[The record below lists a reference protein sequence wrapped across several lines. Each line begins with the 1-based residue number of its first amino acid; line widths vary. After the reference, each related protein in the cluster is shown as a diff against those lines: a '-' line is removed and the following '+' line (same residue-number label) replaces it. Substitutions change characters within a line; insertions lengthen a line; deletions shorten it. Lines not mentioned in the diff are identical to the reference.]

1 MGVIYATS
9 KRSGKT
15 YSVSIA
21 GNNPTPAEQA
31 EINAYIDQAEGIST
45 TPAPLVDSESGSG
58 NLIDFGQ
65 GFASGFGRGFA
76 DIPGGL
82 ASLLAAGLSYV
93 PGDQGEEEIEA
104 FGQGVTNAA
113 RSGIDYLIGTPE
125 DNVAG
130 KSGQAFGSLASFL
143 VPYFGGAKAASLLGG
158 GTKAMR
164 TTGAVSSGTMG
175 VALGV
180 QNQAD
185 RTARILEE
193 GGEVDNRELA
203 LIMGGAVGA
212 TEALP
217 VGRVFGAVA
226 NILKK
231 VPKDVK
237 EEAVKTI
244 GKRLKNAGVAGL
256 AEGGQEV
263 TAAILQDLI
272 EQNLY
277 NPDLELSLSAYQD
290 DAIYGGGAGATFN
303 FLLET
308 VSGRRV
314 KKVLKAREQL
324 LSDQREEGQEI
335 LDQVDRAKASTAGP
349 EGVQT
354 PLLEAPRLQ
363 LTGPKTKPEEEAEIN
378 QTRVQS
384 AQLAKDLADQDQV
397 RNADEE
403 RLAQTDLQRQILA
416 AGEMPIELSDLPQD
430 IAFFIS
436 NSRIRSGA
444 DIDPSAP
451 TTIAELEKALP
462 DLERKREIIQT
473 IKHKQRPG
481 LEPAYVSPEQRDEQ
495 AAKKKADQKVI
506 DNLEAARVAVETG
519 SATNKDGTVSKDK
532 LRRKL
537 KIKSEEAQAVIDKMA
552 REGVIEPIGRDKS
565 DNLIYVPVQP
575 DKTLE
580 EAAPTPAEQNLA
592 ALQKELAE
600 IRRIKAEQEV
610 VLADMKRKP
619 VSTPRE
625 QFNLDTQERLVEE
638 LGARERSQENG
649 VNNAQAAVGPRSKPS
664 VQVRANA
671 ARSAVSEADQA
682 MPTDEHKRK
691 LNTIANK
698 LRRYLAGLGLADVS
712 LTTTNVLDFA
722 EGTETTGAFIVEGQ
736 EEAGV
741 HGKRIITLAMEIYD
755 PNLPDAVLEQ
765 RLAGVLNHEIIHS
778 MKALGLF
785 TDAEYQSLVKA
796 AESRKYVKRTGGK
809 KEQRDYTFLDRAEH
823 MYPDLDP
830 EGQQEEAIA
839 EMFRAYADG
848 RLKMAGRP
856 KTLFGRMVQFIKRI
870 FGAYNDS
877 GFKDADAVFE
887 GITSGKVG
895 RRERSRKPYSNYNN
909 DGFKRSVRTF
919 SPDRSIVAYK
929 VVTRGEGDKLF
940 PLFVDAKTEIPMNE
954 WVEAVMPQTYRSKN
968 GRLYVPSK
976 GAVNIDGKKKR
987 GTGVE
992 VEIPN
997 DAARQQ
1003 LLRDGFI
1010 TDPNATKFLGVAA
1023 RPGFHAGSLPVANH
1037 IGKEIRITPS
1047 QVKTL
1052 TEAGYGRSI
1061 KTGRGGGNVLKIR
1074 EDDQAWV
1081 EVLVPDNSHGTNWQ
1095 EIAESQAGT
1104 YANNAENRRLGRA
1117 GQIKN
1122 NEADINDRIP
1132 FAGHYTYRQGAA
1144 SKEESW
1150 VISGNMLVTRR
1161 LSRDEVN
1168 RINRENGINDAPTL
1182 SEVAEILGDDLPTS
1196 IRHGQAGNVKQSR
1209 RSDYSRSQD
1218 YLSNL
1223 KDFIISN
1230 PDGFTVTID
1239 GTPTPKVGY
1248 AVAPLKQTETKSPAK
1263 EFDIDDVLDQVE
1275 NILRLQQSYKGVGID
1290 IRTYAGGWLNTEE
1303 GLYVLDASVIL
1314 DDKAEALYV
1323 ASAGDQD
1330 AIADLG
1336 AINNGDFDNA
1346 IIETATGIEGL
1357 KSDGVYRDELA
1368 DVARSNHA
1376 KLVEGFEKLRVQDK
1390 ERREVY
1396 TDADVD
1402 RVRIDRE
1409 PDETPA
1415 PKLSR
1420 RIASISVPNVDSRDV
1435 DRISQRLPQGASA
1448 TQDGVEEYLTL
1459 QLDDLLANERQKA
1472 RAAELIRN
1480 YNIIT
1485 EEEAE
1490 TLTDDQIIEVLT
1502 DRLADNLVFVYD
1514 SVDPQ
1519 TRERSKL
1526 WYMGANRIANE
1537 IAQKYGVPVS
1547 SVAGVMAALSPQKDW
1562 YQNVSLAERV
1572 VDIKATK
1579 MDFKPTRAMQRTA
1592 QRIYGKEQYQPM
1604 LNIIFQQGRNMPLS
1618 EYADAPLLE
1627 AMFIRIYDETY
1638 NDRGYQIVSPDGEDL
1653 GYSRKKNGQ
1662 RSRVAWGSNKEITKA
1677 AEAFN
1682 DPESITL
1689 EMGARH
1695 KVRNFYNNIIA
1706 PNSMDGDVT
1715 IDTHAV
1721 AAAHLKPLSGA
1732 STEVHHNF
1740 GTSPT
1745 KSQQEDMPDWFGA
1758 TSNSGPSGV
1767 MGTYAIYAEAH
1778 RRAAERRGTLP
1789 REMQSITWEAVRG
1802 LFLPSFKSN
1811 AANVQKI
1818 NDLWDNYRQGLMDI
1832 DQVRQE
1838 IMNEAGDQG
1847 RFRPP
1852 SWEGSDSGSLKSPE
1866 PPIDEAEL
1874 SGDVVSRR
1882 GPRDYGRVGGEPAR
1896 GDPRDIDEPNFG
1908 DLTEGQIDDLAETR
1922 DVFESL
1928 PKYSRRSA
1936 PAPAILGVPDQE
1948 ARARTGLPI
1957 INRFS
1962 TVSAP
1967 VRFPD
1972 KRFNRYE
1979 SLFGVIM
1986 DGNKPVPVL
1995 LFAGEHNNETNG
2007 GFGLSHILERNHEIE
2022 LKENS
2027 KFPDIE
2033 TAIQQTF
2040 FAWAK
2045 QGHQDGPRVVS
2056 SVGTAGGDKA
2066 RSVDGVF
2073 RSMSK
2078 KDLVLDWVDPSHKS
2092 KAPFRIVLN
2101 YGIVSDPDVKAEFGF
2116 KNDIPVYSITTAY
2129 PVLALKDRA
2138 NVKQSKRSVT
2148 VMPVDY
2154 RPPSY
2159 RPITAMVEENEEAY
2173 QRITYNNVAKVLGN
2187 ISRKFASDE
2196 KADRI
2201 QARSERFLTK
2211 FQDAMLPI
2219 GKMMDELRSDGYSV
2233 ADGLDTYMREE
2244 LSHGVIGYKLD
2255 ENRRK
2260 LFDPLAQTIN
2270 AIDVGQSKID
2280 QLTGGNNPKSVFLA
2294 DAIRQDGSQLGIANA
2309 YMYALHAKERNRF
2322 VQDKFGRGLGSGM
2335 SDAEADNIV
2344 NWVQSLDADNQQALN
2359 GVRNYVKQIVAST
2372 NQARRDGGLMA
2383 SEYDFDFYVPLR
2395 GNLDP
2400 DEEIAQDEA
2409 NLARSYNMRQPDLY
2423 GGKRRQDPRITGGRG
2438 TSYAEDI
2445 IGTVM
2450 HQNQTSILNG
2460 ERNKVGQSFLKLVQD
2475 EKVDT
2480 KDFAE
2485 VVTDVPDRNKDNV
2498 LGVKVNGQL
2507 DPVKVFIYDDR
2518 IARAMKGAYGE
2529 FSNRGG
2535 AVVRAMTQLNRYL
2548 SSINTT
2554 YNPEFLVTNFAR
2566 DLETAIINVNQYSD
2580 VSNMDGLATEI
2591 TKGVGG
2597 SIRGIVDHIRKTN
2610 RGEDFDRNNYWSN
2623 VYQDFIE
2630 SGGRNA
2636 TNQIDTVEDQVRNIK
2651 DVLDSISTNTARGKL
2666 GLAKN
2671 SFVGKGARS
2680 LLQMLDDANTAVEN
2694 GIRVA
2699 TYDALLKRG
2708 FSKDRAAQAAR
2719 NVTVNFAKA
2728 GEDRQIMNAAYLFY
2742 NASVQGS
2749 FALYNAM
2756 IRSPKVR
2763 KLWGAMI
2770 LFGILQD
2777 QFLSALSSDEDE
2789 DGRKDYDEISD
2800 YTLEHNIL
2808 IDTFGLT
2815 DDKYVKIPLGYGI
2828 NSAVNLGRAISRVQ
2842 RGEYSVGEAS
2852 SSIFGTLLESISPIG
2867 GVNEFGEIGD
2877 YLVTVSPTVIEP
2889 GVALLTNRDY
2899 DGSPIY
2905 KEGSQ
2910 FGLQKPSSQTHWTT
2924 TSDMS
2929 KSIATTLNNLTG
2941 GSDVTPGAANVSPD
2955 VIDYLF
2961 NYYTG
2966 AAGMFALRTYETP
2979 ENIVEALADD
2989 YEGDITR
2996 EIPFVRKLFVNPSA
3010 FEDVGSFI
3018 ENRDRVLYAGK
3029 ELQFARQ
3036 KGDRAREAQ
3045 IREEYATELSVY
3057 GRLKAL
3063 NNARN
3068 QLMRQKSQ
3076 IERNPRISE
3085 DQKEKLIKRYR
3096 EKINEIVKKANAVL
3110 REAGIK

>member
-1 MGVIYATS
+1 MGVVYATS

-31 EINAYIDQAEGIST
+31 EINSYIDQVEGVAT
-45 TPAPLVDSESGSG
+45 TQAPLVDSESGGG

-82 ASLLAAGLSYV
+82 ASLLSAGLSYV

-104 FGQGVTNAA
+104 FGQGITDAA
-113 RSGIDYLIGTPE
+113 RSGIDYLIGTP
-125 DNVAG
+125 DNSVAS
-130 KSGQAFGSLASFL
+130 KSGQALGSLGSFL
-143 VPYFGGAKAASLLGG
+143 VPFAGGAKAASLLGG
-158 GTKAMR
+158 GARAMR
-164 TTGAVSSGTMG
+164 TTGAVSAGTMG
-175 VALGV
+175 VALGA
-180 QNQAD
+180 QNQVD
-185 RTARILEE
+185 RIARVLEE
-193 GGEVDNRELA
+193 GGEVDSRELA
-203 LIMGGAVGA
+203 VLMGGGIGA

-217 VGRVFGAVA
+217 VGKVFGAVA

-231 VPKDVK
+231 VPKDAK

-244 GKRLKNAGVAGL
+244 GKRLKSAGVAGL
-256 AEGGQEV
+256 QEGGQEV
-263 TAAILQDLI
+263 VAAVLQDLV
-272 EQNLY
+272 EKNLY
-277 NPDLELSLSAYQD
+277 NPDLEMSASAYQD

-303 FLLET
+303 FLLE
-308 VSGRRV
+308 SIAGRRV
-314 KKVLKAREQL
+314 KKVIKARDQL
-324 LSDQREEGQEI
+324 RADQAEEGQEI
-335 LDQVDRAKASTAGP
+335 NDQVQRAKASTAGP
-349 EGVQT
+349 EAAET

-363 LTGPKTKPEEEAEIN
+363 LTGPKTEPEVEAETD
-378 QTRVQS
+378 QTTAEYMQD
-384 AQLAKDLADQDQV
+384 LKDLRDQDQV

-403 RLAQTDLQRQILA
+403 RTAQLNLQREIST
-416 AGEMPIELSDLPQD
+416 GYNEIDLSTLPKD
-430 IAFFIS
+430 VAFMIS
-436 NSRIRSGA
+436 QSRIRSNS
-444 DIDPSAP
+444 DIDAGAP
-451 TTIAELEKALP
+451 TTVAELEAILP
-462 DLERKREIIQT
+462 EGENKKQIIQT
-473 IKHKQRPG
+473 EKNKQKPG
-481 LEPAYVSPEQRDEQ
+481 MEPAYVSPEQRAEQ
-495 AAKKKADQKVI
+495 VAKKEADQKVT
-506 DNLEAARVAVETG
+506 DNLPTAKVAVEAG
-519 SATNKDGTVSKDK
+519 RVTNKDGTVSRPK
-532 LRRKL
+532 LQREL
-537 KIKSEEAQAVIDKMA
+537 KVNAVEAQAIIDKLA
-552 REGVIEPIGRDKS
+552 RQGVIEPIKRDNR
-565 DNLIYVPVQP
+565 DNLVYVAVQP
-575 DKTLE
+575 EKTMEEAVPTPEEQRLEKFEKDLTDFRAERERQRADLDRMKQTPPTTQQEQIELERQESVVRDLDGRVNQLE
-580 EAAPTPAEQNLA
+580 EG
-592 ALQKELAE
+592 
-600 IRRIKAEQEV
+600 V
-610 VLADMKRKP
+610 KR
-619 VSTPRE
+619 
-625 QFNLDTQERLVEE
+625 
-638 LGARERSQENG
+638 
-649 VNNAQAAVGPRSKPS
+649 AQAAVAPAPKPT

-682 MPTDEHKRK
+682 MPTDEHKRN
-691 LNTIANK
+691 LNTIANR
-698 LRRYLAGLGLADVS
+698 LRRYLAGLGLSDVS
-712 LTTTNVLDFA
+712 LTTSNVLDFS
-722 EGTETTGAFIVEGQ
+722 EGTETESAFIVEGQ

-755 PNLPDAVLEQ
+755 PTLPDAVLEQ

-785 TDAEYQSLVKA
+785 TDAEYKSLVKA
-796 AESRKYVKRTGGK
+796 AESRKYVKRTGGR
-809 KEQRDYTFLDRAEH
+809 KEQREYTFLDRAEH
-823 MYPDLDP
+823 MYPELDP
-830 EGQQEEAIA
+830 EGQQEEAVA

-848 RLKMAGRP
+848 RLKMAGKP
-856 KTLFGRMVQFIKRI
+856 KSLFGRMVQFIKRI

-877 GFKDADAVFE
+877 GFKDVDAIFD
-887 GITSGKVG
+887 GITSGQIG
-895 RRERSRKPYSNYNN
+895 RR
-909 DGFKRSVRTF
+909 
-919 SPDRSIVAYK
+919 
-929 VVTRGEGDKLF
+929 
-940 PLFVDAKTEIPMNE
+940 
-954 WVEAVMPQTYRSKN
+954 Q
-968 GRLYVPSK
+968 
-976 GAVNIDGKKKR
+976 
-987 GTGVE
+987 
-992 VEIPN
+992 
-997 DAARQQ
+997 
-1003 LLRDGFI
+1003 
-1010 TDPNATKFLGVAA
+1010 
-1023 RPGFHAGSLPVANH
+1023 
-1037 IGKEIRITPS
+1037 
-1047 QVKTL
+1047 
-1052 TEAGYGRSI
+1052 RSI
-1061 KTGRGGGNVLKIR
+1061 K
-1074 EDDQAWV
+1074 
-1081 EVLVPDNSHGTNWQ
+1081 S
-1095 EIAESQAGT
+1095 
-1104 YANNAENRRLGRA
+1104 
-1117 GQIKN
+1117 
-1122 NEADINDRIP
+1122 
-1132 FAGHYTYRQGAA
+1132 
-1144 SKEESW
+1144 
-1150 VISGNMLVTRR
+1150 
-1161 LSRDEVN
+1161 SRDA
-1168 RINRENGINDAPTL
+1168 R
-1182 SEVAEILGDDLPTS
+1182 
-1196 IRHGQAGNVKQSR
+1196 QSR
-1209 RSDYSRSQD
+1209 RSDFSRSQD
-1218 YLSNL
+1218 FLSNL

-1239 GTPTPKVGY
+1239 GSPTPKRGY
-1248 AVAPLKQTETKSPAK
+1248 AVAPIKQTETKSLAK
-1263 EFDIDDVLDQVE
+1263 EFDIDDVLDQVD
-1275 NILRLQQSYKGVGID
+1275 NILRLQQSYKGIGID
-1290 IRTYAGGWLNTEE
+1290 IRTYAGGWFNTKE

-1323 ASAGDQD
+1323 GSAGDQD

-1346 IIETATGIEGL
+1346 IIETVTGIEGL

-1420 RIASISVPNVDSRDV
+1420 RISSISVPNVDSRDA
-1435 DRISQRLPQGASA
+1435 DRISQRLPTAVRA
-1448 TQDGVEEYLTL
+1448 KEDGVRDNLKLTIE
-1459 QLDDLLANERQKA
+1459 DLLANNKQKS

-1490 TLTDDQIIEVLT
+1490 NATDEQIIEILT
-1502 DRLADNLVFVYD
+1502 ERLADNLLFVYD
-1514 SVDPQ
+1514 SVDPE
-1519 TRERSKL
+1519 TRQRSKL
-1526 WYMGANRIANE
+1526 WYIGANRIANE
-1537 IAQKYGVPVS
+1537 IAKKYGVGVEQ
-1547 SVAGVMAALSPQKDW
+1547 VAAVMASLSPQKDW

-1572 VDIKATK
+1572 VDIKSTK
-1579 MDFKPTRAMQRTA
+1579 MDFVPTPEMQATA
-1592 QRIYGKEQYQPM
+1592 RRIFSKAEYQPM
-1604 LNIIFQQGRNMPLS
+1604 LNVIFRQGRNMPLS
-1618 EYADAPLLE
+1618 EYKDAPLLE

-1638 NDRGYQIVSPDGEDL
+1638 NDRGYNIVSPDGEDL
-1653 GYSRKKNGQ
+1653 GFSRNADGSK
-1662 RSRVAWGSNKEITKA
+1662 SVVAWGSNNEIAKA
-1677 AEAFN
+1677 VQSLDNAEAIAFA
-1682 DPESITL
+1682 
-1689 EMGARH
+1689 MGDRH

-1706 PNSMDGDVT
+1706 PNSLDGDVT
-1715 IDTHAV
+1715 SDTHAV
-1721 AAAHLKPLSGA
+1721 AAAHLKPLSGG
-1732 STEVHHNF
+1732 STEVFHNF
-1740 GTSPT
+1740 GTAPEKKNQAKMT
-1745 KSQQEDMPDWFGA
+1745 DWFGA
-1758 TSNSGPSGV
+1758 TSNSSVNGV
-1767 MGTYAIYAEAH
+1767 QGTYVIYAEAH
-1778 RRAAERRGTLP
+1778 RRAANRRGVLP

-1811 AANVQKI
+1811 PDNVQKI
-1818 NDLWDNYRQGLMDI
+1818 DDIWNNYRKGLIDI

-1838 IMNEAGDQG
+1838 VMNEAGDQG

-1852 SWEGSDSGSLKSPE
+1852 SWEGSSAGSLKSAE
-1866 PPIDEAEL
+1866 LAINENEL
-1874 SGDVVSRR
+1874 SGAIVSRR

-1928 PKYSRRSA
+1928 PKYSRRSV
-1936 PAPAILGVPDQE
+1936 PAPAILGAPDKE

-1972 KRFNRYE
+1972 KRFSKYE

-1986 DGNKPVPVL
+1986 DGNKPVPVI

-2022 LKENS
+2022 LKDNS

-2138 NVKQSKRSVT
+2138 NVRQSKRSVT
-2148 VMPVDY
+2148 VMPIDY

-2187 ISRKFASDE
+2187 ISGKFASDE

-2260 LFDPLAQTIN
+2260 LFDPLAQSIN
-2270 AIDVGQSKID
+2270 AIDVGQSDID
-2280 QLTGGNNPKSVFLA
+2280 RLTGGNNPKSIFLA

-2322 VQDKFGRGLGSGM
+2322 VQERFGRGLGSGM
-2335 SDAEADNIV
+2335 SDVEADNII
-2344 NWVQSLDADNQQALN
+2344 NWVQSLDVDNQQALN
-2359 GVRNYVKQIVAST
+2359 GVRDYVKRVVAST

-2485 VVTDVPDRNKDNV
+2485 VVTEVPDRNKDNV
-2498 LGVKVNGQL
+2498 LNVKVNGQL

-2566 DLETAIINVNQYSD
+2566 DLETAVLNVSQYSD
-2580 VSNMDGLATEI
+2580 VSNLDGMATEI
-2591 TKGVGG
+2591 TKNVAP
-2597 SIRGIVDHIRKTN
+2597 SVFGIVDHIRKTN
-2610 RGEDFDRNNYWSN
+2610 RGENFDANNYWSG

-2728 GEDRQIMNAAYLFY
+2728 GEDRGMMNAMYLFY

-2749 FALYNAM
+2749 FALYNSM
-2756 IRSPKVR
+2756 IRSSKVR
-2763 KLWGAMI
+2763 KLWGGMI
-2770 LFGILQD
+2770 LFGLLYD
-2777 QFLSALSSDEDE
+2777 QFLAAISADEDE
-2789 DGRKDYDEISD
+2789 DGRKDYDEVSD
-2800 YTLEHNIL
+2800 YTLEHNML
-2808 IDTFGLT
+2808 LPTFGLS
-2815 DDKYVKIPLGYGI
+2815 DDKYIKIPLGYGL
-2828 NSAVNLGRAISRVQ
+2828 NSALNLGRALSRTQ
-2842 RGEYSVGEAS
+2842 RGEYTVGQAS

-2867 GVNEFGEIGD
+2867 GVNDFDEIGD
-2877 YLVTVSPTVIEP
+2877 YLVTVSPTVLEP

-2929 KSIATTLNNLTG
+2929 KSIATTINELTG
-2941 GSDVTPGAANVSPD
+2941 GSEVTPGAANVSPD

-2961 NYYTG
+2961 GYYTG

-2979 ENIVEALADD
+2979 ENIVEYLKGD

-2996 EIPFVRKLFVNPSA
+2996 EIPFVRKLFVSPTA
-3010 FEDVGSFI
+3010 AEDVGGFI
-3018 ENRDRVLYAGK
+3018 EKRDKVLYAGK

-3036 KGDRAREAQ
+3036 KGDREREAQ

-3057 GRLKAL
+3057 GQLKAL

-3076 IERNPRISE
+3076 IEKNPRISE

-3096 EKINEIVKKANAVL
+3096 EKINEIVKRANIIL
-3110 REAGIK
+3110 REAGID

>member
-15 YSVSIA
+15 YSVSVA

-31 EINAYIDQAEGIST
+31 EINSYIDQVEGVGT
-45 TPAPLVDSESGSG
+45 TQAPLVDAESGTG

-82 ASLLAAGLSYV
+82 ASLLASGLSYV

-104 FGQGVTNAA
+104 FGQGVTDAA
-113 RSGIDYLIGTPE
+113 RSGIDYLVGTP
-125 DNVAG
+125 DSSVSS
-130 KSGQAFGSLASFL
+130 KSGQALGSIASYL
-143 VPYFGGAKAASLLGG
+143 VPFTGGAKVASLLGG
-158 GTKAMR
+158 GAKAMR
-164 TTGAVSSGTMG
+164 TTGAVSAGTMG
-175 VALGV
+175 VAQGT

-203 LIMGGAVGA
+203 LIMGGVVGA

-217 VGRVFGAVA
+217 LGRVFGAVA

-237 EEAVKTI
+237 EDAVKTVT
-244 GKRLKNAGVAGL
+244 KRIKNAGVAGI
-256 AEGGQEV
+256 AEAGQEV

-277 NPDLELSLSAYQD
+277 NPDLELSASAYQD

-308 VSGRRV
+308 VAGRRV
-314 KKVLKAREQL
+314 KKVLKARDQL
-324 LSDQREEGQEI
+324 MADQAEEGQEI
-335 LDQVDRAKASTAGP
+335 LDQVGRAKAATAGP

-363 LTGPKTKPEEEAEIN
+363 LTGPKTEPEVEAETD
-378 QTRVQS
+378 QTTAEYMQ
-384 AQLAKDLADQDQV
+384 DLRDLRDQDQV

-403 RLAQTDLQRQILA
+403 RTAQLNLQREIST
-416 AGEMPIELSDLPQD
+416 GYNEIDLSTLPKD
-430 IAFFIS
+430 VAFMIS
-436 NSRIRSGA
+436 QSRIRSNS
-444 DIDPSAP
+444 DIDAGAP
-451 TTIAELEKALP
+451 TTIAELEAILP
-462 DLERKREIIQT
+462 EGENKKQIIQT
-473 IKHKQRPG
+473 EKNKQKPG
-481 LEPAYVSPEQRDEQ
+481 MEPAYVSPEQRAEQ
-495 AAKKKADQKVI
+495 VAKTEADQKVT
-506 DNLEAARVAVETG
+506 DNLPTAKVAVETG
-519 SATNKDGTVSKDK
+519 RATNKDGTVSRPK
-532 LRRKL
+532 LQREL
-537 KIKSEEAQAVIDKMA
+537 KVNAVEAQAIIDKLA
-552 REGVIEPIGRDKS
+552 RQGVIEPIKRDKG
-565 DNLIYVPVQP
+565 DNLVYVAVQP
-575 DKTLE
+575 EKTME
-580 EAAPTPAEQNLA
+580 EAVPTPEEQRLEQFEKDLTDFRAERERQRA
-592 ALQKELAE
+592 ALDRMKQTPPTTQQ
-600 IRRIKAEQEV
+600 EQIDLERQESV
-610 VLADMKRKP
+610 VRDLDGRVNQLEQGVKGAQSAVAPAPKP
-619 VSTPRE
+619 T
-625 QFNLDTQERLVEE
+625 
-638 LGARERSQENG
+638 
-649 VNNAQAAVGPRSKPS
+649 

-691 LNTIANK
+691 LNTIANR
-698 LRRYLAGLGLADVS
+698 LRRYLAGLGLGDVS
-712 LTTTNVLDFA
+712 LTTSNVLDFGEA
-722 EGTETTGAFIVEGQ
+722 TETDQAFIVEGQ

-785 TDAEYQSLVKA
+785 TDAEYKSLVKA
-796 AESRKYVKRTGGK
+796 AESRKYVKRTGGR
-809 KEQRDYTFLDRAEH
+809 KEQREYTFLDRAEH
-823 MYPDLDP
+823 MYPELDP
-830 EGQQEEAIA
+830 EGQQEEAVA

-848 RLKMAGRP
+848 RLKMAGKP
-856 KTLFGRMVQFIKRI
+856 KSLFGRMVKFIKRI
-870 FGAYNDS
+870 FGAYNDA
-877 GFKDADAVFE
+877 GFKDVDAIFD
-887 GITSGKVG
+887 GITSGQIG
-895 RRERSRKPYSNYNN
+895 RRQRSAQRNTSATKVDLLQDTDTKYS
-909 DGFKRSVRTF
+909 RRAVI
-919 SPDRSIVAYK
+919 PDDEFLSTAQFQNMKGANSTDQKKIAS
-929 VVTRGEGDKLF
+929 KLF
-940 PLFVDAKTEIPMNE
+940 KNREEPAGTMVTVRPNLNGFVTLPDGSKSVTQTMHPGKTYGTAVGYDSVMALTNSELRVSPQKRADIYRGVTTTGKKQDKVPMAGGYGAYAPIERARIDSIIEGAESGLDGYHTLSFNPGSEARGVIGHHLFVDGDGF
-954 WVEAVMPQTYRSKN
+954 AVK
-968 GRLYVPSK
+968 
-976 GAVNIDGKKKR
+976 AVN
-987 GTGVE
+987 GTAVHLGTKVYVE
-992 VEIPN
+992 GDLEYWMEDEAP
-997 DAARQQ
+997 
-1003 LLRDGFI
+1003 
-1010 TDPNATKFLGVAA
+1010 K
-1023 RPGFHAGSLPVANH
+1023 PV
-1037 IGKEIRITPS
+1037 
-1047 QVKTL
+1047 
-1052 TEAGYGRSI
+1052 
-1061 KTGRGGGNVLKIR
+1061 
-1074 EDDQAWV
+1074 
-1081 EVLVPDNSHGTNWQ
+1081 
-1095 EIAESQAGT
+1095 
-1104 YANNAENRRLGRA
+1104 
-1117 GQIKN
+1117 
-1122 NEADINDRIP
+1122 
-1132 FAGHYTYRQGAA
+1132 
-1144 SKEESW
+1144 
-1150 VISGNMLVTRR
+1150 
-1161 LSRDEVN
+1161 
-1168 RINRENGINDAPTL
+1168 
-1182 SEVAEILGDDLPTS
+1182 DDLPTS
-1196 IRHGQAGNVKQSR
+1196 VQFKPVEA
-1209 RSDYSRSQD
+1209 QD
-1218 YLSNL
+1218 S
-1223 KDFIISN
+1223 
-1230 PDGFTVTID
+1230 
-1239 GTPTPKVGY
+1239 
-1248 AVAPLKQTETKSPAK
+1248 
-1263 EFDIDDVLDQVE
+1263 
-1275 NILRLQQSYKGVGID
+1275 
-1290 IRTYAGGWLNTEE
+1290 
-1303 GLYVLDASVIL
+1303 
-1314 DDKAEALYV
+1314 
-1323 ASAGDQD
+1323 
-1330 AIADLG
+1330 
-1336 AINNGDFDNA
+1336 
-1346 IIETATGIEGL
+1346 
-1357 KSDGVYRDELA
+1357 
-1368 DVARSNHA
+1368 
-1376 KLVEGFEKLRVQDK
+1376 
-1390 ERREVY
+1390 
-1396 TDADVD
+1396 D
-1402 RVRIDRE
+1402 RVRVE
-1409 PDETPA
+1409 EADEAA
-1415 PKLSR
+1415 PKLSKR
-1420 RIASISVPNVDSRDV
+1420 TLAINVPNVDSRDV
-1435 DRISQRLPQGASA
+1435 DRISQRLPLGATA
-1448 TQDGVEEYLTL
+1448 TEDGVAENLRLT
-1459 QLDDLLANERQKA
+1459 LDDLLSNDRLTAK
-1472 RAAELIRN
+1472 AAELIRN

-1485 EEEAE
+1485 EQEAE
-1490 TLTDDQIIEVLT
+1490 TLTDEQIIEVLT

-1526 WYMGANRIANE
+1526 WYIGANRIANE

-1562 YQNVSLAERV
+1562 YQNVSLAERLI
-1572 VDIKATK
+1572 DIKTTK
-1579 MDFKPTRAMQRTA
+1579 MDMAPTKEMLATA
-1592 QRIYGKEQYQPM
+1592 NRIFGKADYQPM
-1604 LNIIFQQGRNMPLS
+1604 LNVIFRQGRNMPLS

-1638 NDRGYQIVSPDGEDL
+1638 NDRGYNIVSPDGEDL
-1653 GYSRKKNGQ
+1653 GFSRKKDGTK
-1662 RSRVAWGSNKEITKA
+1662 SKVAWGSNVEISKA
-1677 AEAFN
+1677 VRALD
-1682 DPESITL
+1682 DPESVAL
-1689 EMGARH
+1689 EMGERH
-1695 KVRNFYNNIIA
+1695 KVRNFYNNIVA
-1706 PNSMDGDVT
+1706 PNSLDGDVT
-1715 IDTHAV
+1715 SDTHAV
-1721 AAAHLKPLSGA
+1721 AAAHLKPLSGK

-1740 GTSPT
+1740 GTAPT
-1745 KSQQEDMPDWFGA
+1745 KAQQAKLTDWRGA
-1758 TSNSGPSGV
+1758 MSNSKPTGV
-1767 MGTYAIYAEAH
+1767 MGTYVIYAEAH

-1811 AANVQKI
+1811 ANNVQRI
-1818 NDLWDNYRQGLMDI
+1818 NDIWDNYRKGLIDI
-1832 DQVRQE
+1832 NQVRQE
-1838 IMNEAGDQG
+1838 VMNEAGDQG
-1847 RFRPP
+1847 GFRPP
-1852 SWEGSDSGSLKSPE
+1852 SWEGSDSGSLKSAE
-1866 PPIDEAEL
+1866 LAIDENEL
-1874 SGDVVSRR
+1874 SGAVVSRR
-1882 GPRDYGRVGGEPAR
+1882 SPRDYGRVGGEPAR
-1896 GDPRDIDEPNFG
+1896 GNPRDIDEPSFG
-1908 DLTEGQIDDLAETR
+1908 DLTEKQIDDLADTR

-1928 PKYSRRSA
+1928 PKYSKRSA
-1936 PAPAILGVPDQE
+1936 PAPAILGATDKE

-2007 GFGLSHILERNHEIE
+2007 GFGLSHILERDHEIE
-2022 LKENS
+2022 LKDNS

-2045 QGHQDGPRVVS
+2045 QGYQDGPRVVS

-2101 YGIVSDPDVKAEFGF
+2101 YGVVSDPDVKAEFGF

-2148 VMPVDY
+2148 VMPIDY

-2187 ISRKFASDE
+2187 ISRKFSSDE

-2270 AIDVGQSKID
+2270 AIDVDQSKID
-2280 QLTGGNNPKSVFLA
+2280 QLTGGNNPKSIFLS

-2335 SDAEADNIV
+2335 SDVEADNII
-2344 NWVQSLDADNQQALN
+2344 NWVQSLDADNQQVLN
-2359 GVRNYVKQIVAST
+2359 GVRDYIKQIVAST
-2372 NQARRDGGLMA
+2372 NEARRDGGLMA

-2409 NLARSYNMRQPDLY
+2409 NLARSYNMRRPDLY

-2445 IGTVM
+2445 IASVM

-2485 VVTDVPDRNKDNV
+2485 VVTEVPDRNKDNV
-2498 LGVKVNGQL
+2498 LDVKVNGQL

-2535 AVVRAMTQLNRYL
+2535 SVVRAMTQLNRYL

-2580 VSNMDGLATEI
+2580 IANMDGLATEI

-2597 SIRGIVDHIRKTN
+2597 SIRGIVDHIMKTN

-2630 SGGRNA
+2630 NGGRNA

-2651 DVLDSISTNTARGKL
+2651 DVLDGISTNTARGKL
-2666 GLAKN
+2666 GIAKN

-2680 LLQMLDDANTAVEN
+2680 LLQKLDDANTAVEN

-2728 GEDRQIMNAAYLFY
+2728 GENRQMMNALYLFY

-2756 IRSPKVR
+2756 IRSKKVR

-2770 LFGILQD
+2770 LFGILND
-2777 QFLSALSSDEDE
+2777 QFLAALSSDEDE
-2789 DGRKDYDEISD
+2789 DGKKDYDEVGE

-2842 RGEYSVGEAS
+2842 RGEYTVGQAS

-2877 YLVTVSPTVIEP
+2877 YAVTVTPTVLEP

-2924 TSDMS
+2924 TSGLS
-2929 KSIATTLNNLTG
+2929 KSIANTINDLTG
-2941 GSDVTPGAANVSPD
+2941 GSEVTPGAANVSPD

-2961 NYYTG
+2961 GYYTG
-2966 AAGMFALRTYETP
+2966 AAGMFALRTA
-2979 ENIVEALADD
+2979 EAPSKVVDALKED

-3010 FEDVGSFI
+3010 FEDVGVFI

-3036 KGDRAREAQ
+3036 KGDRDREAQ
-3045 IREEYATELSVY
+3045 IREEYAAELSVY
-3057 GRLKAL
+3057 GQLKAL

-3076 IERNPRISE
+3076 VENNPRISD
-3085 DQKEKLIKRYR
+3085 DQKEKIVKRYR

>member
-1 MGVIYATS
+1 MGVVYATS

-31 EINAYIDQAEGIST
+31 EINSYIDQVEGVAT
-45 TPAPLVDSESGSG
+45 TQAPLVDSESGGG

-82 ASLLAAGLSYV
+82 ASLLSAGLSYV

-104 FGQGVTNAA
+104 FGQGITDAA
-113 RSGIDYLIGTPE
+113 RSGIDYLIGTP
-125 DNVAG
+125 DNSVAS
-130 KSGQAFGSLASFL
+130 KSGQALGSLGSFL
-143 VPYFGGAKAASLLGG
+143 VPFAGGAKAASLLGG
-158 GTKAMR
+158 GARAMR
-164 TTGAVSSGTMG
+164 TTGAVSAGTMG
-175 VALGV
+175 VALGA
-180 QNQAD
+180 QNQVD
-185 RTARILEE
+185 RIARVLEE
-193 GGEVDNRELA
+193 GGEVDSRELA
-203 LIMGGAVGA
+203 VLMGGGIGA

-217 VGRVFGAVA
+217 VGKVFGAVA

-231 VPKDVK
+231 VPKDAK

-244 GKRLKNAGVAGL
+244 GKRLKSAGVAGL
-256 AEGGQEV
+256 QEGGQEV
-263 TAAILQDLI
+263 VAAVLQDLV
-272 EQNLY
+272 EKNLY
-277 NPDLELSLSAYQD
+277 NPDLEMSASAYQD

-303 FLLET
+303 FLLE
-308 VSGRRV
+308 SIAGRRV
-314 KKVLKAREQL
+314 KKVIKARDQL
-324 LSDQREEGQEI
+324 RADQAEEGQEI
-335 LDQVDRAKASTAGP
+335 NDQVQRAKASTAGP
-349 EGVQT
+349 EAAET

-363 LTGPKTKPEEEAEIN
+363 LTGPKTEPEVEAETD
-378 QTRVQS
+378 QTTAEYMQD
-384 AQLAKDLADQDQV
+384 LKDLRDQDQV

-403 RLAQTDLQRQILA
+403 RTAQLNLQREIST
-416 AGEMPIELSDLPQD
+416 GYNEIDLSTLPKD
-430 IAFFIS
+430 VAFMIS
-436 NSRIRSGA
+436 QSRIRSNS
-444 DIDPSAP
+444 DIDAGAP
-451 TTIAELEKALP
+451 TTVAELEAILP
-462 DLERKREIIQT
+462 EGENKKQIIQT
-473 IKHKQRPG
+473 EKNKQKPG
-481 LEPAYVSPEQRDEQ
+481 MEPAYVSPEQRAEQ
-495 AAKKKADQKVI
+495 VAKKEADQKVT
-506 DNLEAARVAVETG
+506 DNLPTAKVAVEAG
-519 SATNKDGTVSKDK
+519 RVTNKDGTVSRPK
-532 LRRKL
+532 LQREL
-537 KIKSEEAQAVIDKMA
+537 KVNAVEAQAIIDKLA
-552 REGVIEPIGRDKS
+552 RQGVIEPIKRDNR
-565 DNLIYVPVQP
+565 DNLVYVAVQP
-575 DKTLE
+575 EKTMEEAVPTPEEQRLEKFEKDLTDFRAERERQRADLDRMKQTPPTTQQEQIELERQENVVRDLDGRVNQLE
-580 EAAPTPAEQNLA
+580 EG
-592 ALQKELAE
+592 
-600 IRRIKAEQEV
+600 V
-610 VLADMKRKP
+610 KR
-619 VSTPRE
+619 
-625 QFNLDTQERLVEE
+625 
-638 LGARERSQENG
+638 
-649 VNNAQAAVGPRSKPS
+649 AQAAVAPAPKPT

-682 MPTDEHKRK
+682 MPTDEHKRS
-691 LNTIANK
+691 LNTIANR
-698 LRRYLAGLGLADVS
+698 LRRYLAGLGLSDVS
-712 LTTTNVLDFA
+712 LTTSNVLDFS
-722 EGTETTGAFIVEGQ
+722 EGTETESAFIVEGQ

-755 PNLPDAVLEQ
+755 PTLPDAVLEQ

-785 TDAEYQSLVKA
+785 TDAEYKSLVKA
-796 AESRKYVKRTGGK
+796 AESRKYVKRTGGR
-809 KEQRDYTFLDRAEH
+809 KEQREYTFLDRAEH
-823 MYPDLDP
+823 MYPELDP
-830 EGQQEEAIA
+830 EGQQEEAVA

-848 RLKMAGRP
+848 RLKMAGKP
-856 KTLFGRMVQFIKRI
+856 KSLFGRMVQFIKRI

-877 GFKDADAVFE
+877 GFKDVDAIFD
-887 GITSGKVG
+887 GITSGQIG
-895 RRERSRKPYSNYNN
+895 RR
-909 DGFKRSVRTF
+909 
-919 SPDRSIVAYK
+919 
-929 VVTRGEGDKLF
+929 
-940 PLFVDAKTEIPMNE
+940 
-954 WVEAVMPQTYRSKN
+954 Q
-968 GRLYVPSK
+968 
-976 GAVNIDGKKKR
+976 
-987 GTGVE
+987 
-992 VEIPN
+992 
-997 DAARQQ
+997 
-1003 LLRDGFI
+1003 
-1010 TDPNATKFLGVAA
+1010 
-1023 RPGFHAGSLPVANH
+1023 
-1037 IGKEIRITPS
+1037 
-1047 QVKTL
+1047 
-1052 TEAGYGRSI
+1052 RSI
-1061 KTGRGGGNVLKIR
+1061 K
-1074 EDDQAWV
+1074 
-1081 EVLVPDNSHGTNWQ
+1081 S
-1095 EIAESQAGT
+1095 
-1104 YANNAENRRLGRA
+1104 
-1117 GQIKN
+1117 
-1122 NEADINDRIP
+1122 
-1132 FAGHYTYRQGAA
+1132 
-1144 SKEESW
+1144 
-1150 VISGNMLVTRR
+1150 
-1161 LSRDEVN
+1161 SRDA
-1168 RINRENGINDAPTL
+1168 R
-1182 SEVAEILGDDLPTS
+1182 
-1196 IRHGQAGNVKQSR
+1196 QSR
-1209 RSDYSRSQD
+1209 RSDFSRSQD
-1218 YLSNL
+1218 FLSNL

-1239 GTPTPKVGY
+1239 GSPTPKRGY
-1248 AVAPLKQTETKSPAK
+1248 AVAPIKQTETKSLAK
-1263 EFDIDDVLDQVE
+1263 EFDIDDVLDQVD
-1275 NILRLQQSYKGVGID
+1275 NILRLQQSYKGIGID
-1290 IRTYAGGWLNTEE
+1290 IRTYAGGWFNTKE

-1323 ASAGDQD
+1323 GSAGDQD

-1346 IIETATGIEGL
+1346 IIETVTGIEGL

-1420 RIASISVPNVDSRDV
+1420 RISSISVPNVDSRDA
-1435 DRISQRLPQGASA
+1435 DRISQRLPTAVRA
-1448 TQDGVEEYLTL
+1448 KEDGVRDNLKLTIE
-1459 QLDDLLANERQKA
+1459 DLLANNKQKS

-1490 TLTDDQIIEVLT
+1490 NATDEQIIEILT
-1502 DRLADNLVFVYD
+1502 ERLADNLLFVYD
-1514 SVDPQ
+1514 SVDPE
-1519 TRERSKL
+1519 TRQRSKL
-1526 WYMGANRIANE
+1526 WYIGANRIANE
-1537 IAQKYGVPVS
+1537 IAKKYGVGVEQ
-1547 SVAGVMAALSPQKDW
+1547 VAAVMASLSPQKDW

-1572 VDIKATK
+1572 VDIKSTK
-1579 MDFKPTRAMQRTA
+1579 MDFVPTPEMQATA
-1592 QRIYGKEQYQPM
+1592 RRIFSKAEYQPM
-1604 LNIIFQQGRNMPLS
+1604 LNVIFRQGRNMPLS
-1618 EYADAPLLE
+1618 EYKDAPLLE

-1638 NDRGYQIVSPDGEDL
+1638 NDRGYNIVSPDGEDL
-1653 GYSRKKNGQ
+1653 GFSRNADGSK
-1662 RSRVAWGSNKEITKA
+1662 SVVAWGSNNEIAKA
-1677 AEAFN
+1677 VQSLDNAEAIAFA
-1682 DPESITL
+1682 
-1689 EMGARH
+1689 MGDRH

-1706 PNSMDGDVT
+1706 PNSLDGDVT
-1715 IDTHAV
+1715 SDTHAV
-1721 AAAHLKPLSGA
+1721 AAAHLKPLSGG
-1732 STEVHHNF
+1732 STEVFHNF
-1740 GTSPT
+1740 GTAPEKKNQAKMT
-1745 KSQQEDMPDWFGA
+1745 DWFGA
-1758 TSNSGPSGV
+1758 TSNSSVNGV
-1767 MGTYAIYAEAH
+1767 QGTYVIYAEAH
-1778 RRAAERRGTLP
+1778 RRAANRRGVLP

-1811 AANVQKI
+1811 PDNVQKI
-1818 NDLWDNYRQGLMDI
+1818 DDIWNNYRKGLIDI

-1838 IMNEAGDQG
+1838 VMNEAGDQG

-1852 SWEGSDSGSLKSPE
+1852 SWEGSSAGSLKSAE
-1866 PPIDEAEL
+1866 LAINENEL
-1874 SGDVVSRR
+1874 SGAIVSRR

-1928 PKYSRRSA
+1928 PKYSRRSV
-1936 PAPAILGVPDQE
+1936 PAPAILGAPDKE

-1972 KRFNRYE
+1972 KRFSKYE

-1986 DGNKPVPVL
+1986 DGNKPVPVI

-2022 LKENS
+2022 LKDNS

-2138 NVKQSKRSVT
+2138 NVRQSKRSVT
-2148 VMPVDY
+2148 VMPIDY

-2187 ISRKFASDE
+2187 ISGKFASDE

-2260 LFDPLAQTIN
+2260 LFDPLAQSIN
-2270 AIDVGQSKID
+2270 AIDVGQSDID
-2280 QLTGGNNPKSVFLA
+2280 RLTGGNNPKSIFLA

-2322 VQDKFGRGLGSGM
+2322 VQERFGRGLGSGM
-2335 SDAEADNIV
+2335 SDVEADNII
-2344 NWVQSLDADNQQALN
+2344 NWVQSLDVDNQQALN
-2359 GVRNYVKQIVAST
+2359 GVRDYVKRVVAST

-2485 VVTDVPDRNKDNV
+2485 VVTEVPDRNKDNV
-2498 LGVKVNGQL
+2498 LNVKVNGQL

-2566 DLETAIINVNQYSD
+2566 DLETAVLNVSQYSD
-2580 VSNMDGLATEI
+2580 VSNLDGMATEI
-2591 TKGVGG
+2591 TKNVAP
-2597 SIRGIVDHIRKTN
+2597 SVFGIVDHIRKTN
-2610 RGEDFDRNNYWSN
+2610 RGENFDANNYWSG

-2728 GEDRQIMNAAYLFY
+2728 GEDRGMMNAMYLFY

-2749 FALYNAM
+2749 FALYNSM
-2756 IRSPKVR
+2756 IRSSKVR
-2763 KLWGAMI
+2763 KLWGGMI
-2770 LFGILQD
+2770 LFGLLYD
-2777 QFLSALSSDEDE
+2777 QFLAAISADEDE
-2789 DGRKDYDEISD
+2789 DGRKDYDEVSD
-2800 YTLEHNIL
+2800 YTLEHNML
-2808 IDTFGLT
+2808 LPTFGLS
-2815 DDKYVKIPLGYGI
+2815 DDKYIKIPLGYGL
-2828 NSAVNLGRAISRVQ
+2828 NSALNLGRALSRTQ
-2842 RGEYSVGEAS
+2842 RGEYTVGQAS

-2867 GVNEFGEIGD
+2867 GVNDFDEIGD
-2877 YLVTVSPTVIEP
+2877 YLVTVSPTVLEP

-2929 KSIATTLNNLTG
+2929 KSIATTINELTG
-2941 GSDVTPGAANVSPD
+2941 GSEVTPGAANVSPD

-2961 NYYTG
+2961 GYYTG

-2979 ENIVEALADD
+2979 ENIVEYLKGD

-2996 EIPFVRKLFVNPSA
+2996 EIPFVRKLFVSPTA
-3010 FEDVGSFI
+3010 AEDVGGFI
-3018 ENRDRVLYAGK
+3018 EKRDKVLYAGK

-3036 KGDRAREAQ
+3036 KGDREREAQ

-3057 GRLKAL
+3057 GQLKAL

-3076 IERNPRISE
+3076 IEKNPRISE

-3096 EKINEIVKKANAVL
+3096 EKINEIVKRANIIL
-3110 REAGIK
+3110 REAGID

>member
-1 MGVIYATS
+1 MGVVYATS

-21 GNNPTPAEQA
+21 GDNPTAAEQA
-31 EINAYIDQAEGIST
+31 EINSYIDQVEGVAT
-45 TPAPLVDSESGSG
+45 TQAPLVDSESGGG

-82 ASLLAAGLSYV
+82 ASLLSAGLSYV

-104 FGQGVTNAA
+104 FGQGITDAA
-113 RSGIDYLIGTPE
+113 RSGIDYLIGTP
-125 DNVAG
+125 DNSVAS
-130 KSGQAFGSLASFL
+130 KSGQALGSLGSFL
-143 VPYFGGAKAASLLGG
+143 VPFAGGAKAASLLGG
-158 GTKAMR
+158 GARAMR
-164 TTGAVSSGTMG
+164 TTGAVSAGTMG
-175 VALGV
+175 VALGA
-180 QNQAD
+180 QNQVD
-185 RTARILEE
+185 RIARVLEE
-193 GGEVDNRELA
+193 GGEVDSRELA
-203 LIMGGAVGA
+203 VLMGGGIGA

-217 VGRVFGAVA
+217 VGKVFGAVA

-231 VPKDVK
+231 VPKDAK

-244 GKRLKNAGVAGL
+244 GKRLKSAGVAGL
-256 AEGGQEV
+256 QEGGQEV
-263 TAAILQDLI
+263 VAAVLQDLV
-272 EQNLY
+272 EKNLY
-277 NPDLELSLSAYQD
+277 NPDLEMSASAYQD

-303 FLLET
+303 FLLE
-308 VSGRRV
+308 SIAGRRV
-314 KKVLKAREQL
+314 KKVIKARDQL
-324 LSDQREEGQEI
+324 RADQAEEGQEI
-335 LDQVDRAKASTAGP
+335 NDQVQRAKASTAGP
-349 EGVQT
+349 EAAET

-363 LTGPKTKPEEEAEIN
+363 LTGPKTEPEVEAETD
-378 QTRVQS
+378 QTTAEYMQD
-384 AQLAKDLADQDQV
+384 LKDLRDQDQV

-403 RLAQTDLQRQILA
+403 RTAQLNLQREIST
-416 AGEMPIELSDLPQD
+416 GYNEIDLSTLPKD
-430 IAFFIS
+430 VAFMIS
-436 NSRIRSGA
+436 QSRIRSNS
-444 DIDPSAP
+444 DIDAGAP
-451 TTIAELEKALP
+451 TTVAELEAILP
-462 DLERKREIIQT
+462 EGENKKQIIQT
-473 IKHKQRPG
+473 EKNKQKPG
-481 LEPAYVSPEQRDEQ
+481 MEPAYVSPEQRAEQ
-495 AAKKKADQKVI
+495 VAKKEADQKVT
-506 DNLEAARVAVETG
+506 DNLPTAKVAVEAG
-519 SATNKDGTVSKDK
+519 RVTNKDGTVSRPK
-532 LRRKL
+532 LQREL
-537 KIKSEEAQAVIDKMA
+537 KVNAVEAQAIIDKLA
-552 REGVIEPIGRDKS
+552 RQGVIEPIKRDNR
-565 DNLIYVPVQP
+565 DNLVYVAVQP
-575 DKTLE
+575 EKTMEEAVPTPEEQRLEKFEKDLTDFRAERERQRADLDRMKQTPPTTQQEQIELERQESVVRDLDGRVNQLE
-580 EAAPTPAEQNLA
+580 EG
-592 ALQKELAE
+592 
-600 IRRIKAEQEV
+600 V
-610 VLADMKRKP
+610 KR
-619 VSTPRE
+619 
-625 QFNLDTQERLVEE
+625 
-638 LGARERSQENG
+638 
-649 VNNAQAAVGPRSKPS
+649 AQAAVAPAPKPT

-682 MPTDEHKRK
+682 MPTDEHKRS
-691 LNTIANK
+691 LNTIANR
-698 LRRYLAGLGLADVS
+698 LRRYLAGLGLSDVS
-712 LTTTNVLDFA
+712 LTTSNVLDFS
-722 EGTETTGAFIVEGQ
+722 EGTETESAFIVEGQ

-755 PNLPDAVLEQ
+755 PTLPDAVLEQ

-785 TDAEYQSLVKA
+785 TDAEYKSLVKA
-796 AESRKYVKRTGGK
+796 AESRKYVKRTGGR
-809 KEQRDYTFLDRAEH
+809 KEQREYTFLDRAEH
-823 MYPDLDP
+823 MYPELDP
-830 EGQQEEAIA
+830 EGQQEEAVA

-848 RLKMAGRP
+848 RLKMAGKP
-856 KTLFGRMVQFIKRI
+856 KSLFGRMVQFIKRI

-877 GFKDADAVFE
+877 GFKDVDAIFD
-887 GITSGKVG
+887 GITSGQIG
-895 RRERSRKPYSNYNN
+895 RR
-909 DGFKRSVRTF
+909 
-919 SPDRSIVAYK
+919 
-929 VVTRGEGDKLF
+929 
-940 PLFVDAKTEIPMNE
+940 
-954 WVEAVMPQTYRSKN
+954 Q
-968 GRLYVPSK
+968 
-976 GAVNIDGKKKR
+976 
-987 GTGVE
+987 
-992 VEIPN
+992 
-997 DAARQQ
+997 
-1003 LLRDGFI
+1003 
-1010 TDPNATKFLGVAA
+1010 
-1023 RPGFHAGSLPVANH
+1023 
-1037 IGKEIRITPS
+1037 
-1047 QVKTL
+1047 
-1052 TEAGYGRSI
+1052 RSI
-1061 KTGRGGGNVLKIR
+1061 K
-1074 EDDQAWV
+1074 
-1081 EVLVPDNSHGTNWQ
+1081 S
-1095 EIAESQAGT
+1095 
-1104 YANNAENRRLGRA
+1104 
-1117 GQIKN
+1117 
-1122 NEADINDRIP
+1122 
-1132 FAGHYTYRQGAA
+1132 
-1144 SKEESW
+1144 
-1150 VISGNMLVTRR
+1150 
-1161 LSRDEVN
+1161 SRDA
-1168 RINRENGINDAPTL
+1168 R
-1182 SEVAEILGDDLPTS
+1182 
-1196 IRHGQAGNVKQSR
+1196 QSR
-1209 RSDYSRSQD
+1209 RSDFSRSQD
-1218 YLSNL
+1218 FLSNL

-1239 GTPTPKVGY
+1239 GSPTPKRGY
-1248 AVAPLKQTETKSPAK
+1248 AVAPIKQTETKSLAK
-1263 EFDIDDVLDQVE
+1263 EFDIDDVLDQVD
-1275 NILRLQQSYKGVGID
+1275 NILRLQQSYKGIGID
-1290 IRTYAGGWLNTEE
+1290 IRTYAGGWFNTKE

-1323 ASAGDQD
+1323 GSAGDQD

-1346 IIETATGIEGL
+1346 IIETVTGIEGL

-1420 RIASISVPNVDSRDV
+1420 RISSISVPNVDSRDA
-1435 DRISQRLPQGASA
+1435 DRISQRLPTAVRA
-1448 TQDGVEEYLTL
+1448 KEDGVRDNLKLTIE
-1459 QLDDLLANERQKA
+1459 DLLANNKQKS

-1490 TLTDDQIIEVLT
+1490 NATDEQIIEILT
-1502 DRLADNLVFVYD
+1502 ERLADNLLFVYD
-1514 SVDPQ
+1514 SVDPE
-1519 TRERSKL
+1519 TRQRSKL
-1526 WYMGANRIANE
+1526 WYIGANRIANE
-1537 IAQKYGVPVS
+1537 IAKKYGVGVEQ
-1547 SVAGVMAALSPQKDW
+1547 VAAVMASLSPQKDW

-1572 VDIKATK
+1572 VDIKSTK
-1579 MDFKPTRAMQRTA
+1579 MDFVPTPEMQATA
-1592 QRIYGKEQYQPM
+1592 RRIFSKAEYQPM
-1604 LNIIFQQGRNMPLS
+1604 LNVIFRQGRNMPLS
-1618 EYADAPLLE
+1618 EYKDAPLLE

-1638 NDRGYQIVSPDGEDL
+1638 NDRGYNIVSPDGEDL
-1653 GYSRKKNGQ
+1653 GFSRNADGSK
-1662 RSRVAWGSNKEITKA
+1662 SVVAWGSNNEIAKA
-1677 AEAFN
+1677 VQSLDNAEAIAFA
-1682 DPESITL
+1682 
-1689 EMGARH
+1689 MGDRH

-1706 PNSMDGDVT
+1706 PNSLDGDVT
-1715 IDTHAV
+1715 SDTHAV
-1721 AAAHLKPLSGA
+1721 AAAHLKPLSGG
-1732 STEVHHNF
+1732 STEVFHNF
-1740 GTSPT
+1740 GTAPEKKNQAKMT
-1745 KSQQEDMPDWFGA
+1745 DWFGA
-1758 TSNSGPSGV
+1758 TSNSSVNGV
-1767 MGTYAIYAEAH
+1767 QGTYVIYAEAH
-1778 RRAAERRGTLP
+1778 RRAANRRGVLP

-1811 AANVQKI
+1811 PDNVQKI
-1818 NDLWDNYRQGLMDI
+1818 DDIWNNYRKGLIDI

-1838 IMNEAGDQG
+1838 VMNEAGDQG

-1852 SWEGSDSGSLKSPE
+1852 SWEGSSAGSLKSAE
-1866 PPIDEAEL
+1866 LAINENEL
-1874 SGDVVSRR
+1874 SGAIVSRR

-1928 PKYSRRSA
+1928 PKYSRRSV
-1936 PAPAILGVPDQE
+1936 PAPAILGAPDKE

-1972 KRFNRYE
+1972 KRFSKYE

-1986 DGNKPVPVL
+1986 DGNKPVPVI

-2022 LKENS
+2022 LKDNS

-2138 NVKQSKRSVT
+2138 NVRQSKRSVT
-2148 VMPVDY
+2148 VMPIDY

-2187 ISRKFASDE
+2187 ISGKFASDE

-2260 LFDPLAQTIN
+2260 LFDPLAQSIN
-2270 AIDVGQSKID
+2270 AIDVGQSDID
-2280 QLTGGNNPKSVFLA
+2280 RLTGGNNPKSIFLA

-2322 VQDKFGRGLGSGM
+2322 VQERFGRGLGSGM
-2335 SDAEADNIV
+2335 SDVEADNII
-2344 NWVQSLDADNQQALN
+2344 NWVQSLDVDNQQALN
-2359 GVRNYVKQIVAST
+2359 GVRDYVKRVVAST

-2485 VVTDVPDRNKDNV
+2485 VVTEVPDRNKDNV
-2498 LGVKVNGQL
+2498 LNVKVNGQL

-2566 DLETAIINVNQYSD
+2566 DLETAVLNVSQYSD
-2580 VSNMDGLATEI
+2580 VSNLDGMATEI
-2591 TKGVGG
+2591 TKNVAP
-2597 SIRGIVDHIRKTN
+2597 SVFGIVDHIRKTN
-2610 RGEDFDRNNYWSN
+2610 RGENFDANNYWSG

-2728 GEDRQIMNAAYLFY
+2728 GEDRGMMNAMYLFY

-2749 FALYNAM
+2749 FALYNSM
-2756 IRSPKVR
+2756 IRSSKVR
-2763 KLWGAMI
+2763 KLWGGMI
-2770 LFGILQD
+2770 LFGLLYD
-2777 QFLSALSSDEDE
+2777 QFLAAISADEDE
-2789 DGRKDYDEISD
+2789 DGRKDYDEVSD
-2800 YTLEHNIL
+2800 YTLEHNML
-2808 IDTFGLT
+2808 LPTFGLS
-2815 DDKYVKIPLGYGI
+2815 DDKYIKIPLGYGL
-2828 NSAVNLGRAISRVQ
+2828 NSALNLGRALSRTQ
-2842 RGEYSVGEAS
+2842 RGEYTVGQAS

-2867 GVNEFGEIGD
+2867 GVNDFDEIGD
-2877 YLVTVSPTVIEP
+2877 YLVTVSPTVLEP

-2929 KSIATTLNNLTG
+2929 KSIATTINELTG
-2941 GSDVTPGAANVSPD
+2941 GSEVTPGAANVSPD

-2961 NYYTG
+2961 GYYTG

-2979 ENIVEALADD
+2979 ENIVEYLKGD

-2996 EIPFVRKLFVNPSA
+2996 EIPFVRKLFVSPTA
-3010 FEDVGSFI
+3010 AEDVGGFI
-3018 ENRDRVLYAGK
+3018 EKRDKVLYAGK

-3036 KGDRAREAQ
+3036 KGDREREAQ

-3057 GRLKAL
+3057 GQLKAL

-3076 IERNPRISE
+3076 IEKNPRISE

-3096 EKINEIVKKANAVL
+3096 EKINEIVKRANIIL
-3110 REAGIK
+3110 REAGID

>member
-1 MGVIYATS
+1 MGVVYATS

-21 GNNPTPAEQA
+21 GDNPTAAEQA
-31 EINAYIDQAEGIST
+31 EINSYIDQVEGVAT
-45 TPAPLVDSESGSG
+45 TQAPLVDSESGGG

-82 ASLLAAGLSYV
+82 ASLLSAGLSYV

-104 FGQGVTNAA
+104 FGQGITDAA
-113 RSGIDYLIGTPE
+113 RSGIDYLIGTP
-125 DNVAG
+125 DNSVAS
-130 KSGQAFGSLASFL
+130 KSGQALGSLGSFL
-143 VPYFGGAKAASLLGG
+143 VPFAGGAKAASLLGG
-158 GTKAMR
+158 GARAMR
-164 TTGAVSSGTMG
+164 TTGAVSAGTMG
-175 VALGV
+175 VALGA
-180 QNQAD
+180 QNQVD
-185 RTARILEE
+185 RIARVLEE
-193 GGEVDNRELA
+193 GGEVDSRELA
-203 LIMGGAVGA
+203 VLMGGGIGA

-217 VGRVFGAVA
+217 VGKVFGAVA

-231 VPKDVK
+231 VPKDAK

-244 GKRLKNAGVAGL
+244 GKRLKSAGVAGL
-256 AEGGQEV
+256 QEGGQEV
-263 TAAILQDLI
+263 VAAVLQDLV
-272 EQNLY
+272 EKNLY
-277 NPDLELSLSAYQD
+277 NPDLEMSASAYQD

-303 FLLET
+303 FLLE
-308 VSGRRV
+308 SIAGRRV
-314 KKVLKAREQL
+314 KKVIKARDQL
-324 LSDQREEGQEI
+324 RADQAEEGQEI
-335 LDQVDRAKASTAGP
+335 NDQVQRAKASTAGP
-349 EGVQT
+349 EAAET

-363 LTGPKTKPEEEAEIN
+363 LTGPKTEPEVEAETD
-378 QTRVQS
+378 QTTAEYMQD
-384 AQLAKDLADQDQV
+384 LKDLRDQDQV

-403 RLAQTDLQRQILA
+403 RTAQLNLQREIST
-416 AGEMPIELSDLPQD
+416 GYNEIDLSTLPKD
-430 IAFFIS
+430 VAFMIS
-436 NSRIRSGA
+436 QSRIRSNS
-444 DIDPSAP
+444 DIDAGAP
-451 TTIAELEKALP
+451 TTVAELEAILP
-462 DLERKREIIQT
+462 EGENKKQIIQT
-473 IKHKQRPG
+473 EKNKQKPG
-481 LEPAYVSPEQRDEQ
+481 MEPAYVSPEQRAEQ
-495 AAKKKADQKVI
+495 VAKKEADQKVT
-506 DNLEAARVAVETG
+506 DNLPTAKVAVEAG
-519 SATNKDGTVSKDK
+519 RVTNKDGTVSRPK
-532 LRRKL
+532 LQREL
-537 KIKSEEAQAVIDKMA
+537 KVNAVEAQAIIDKLA
-552 REGVIEPIGRDKS
+552 RQGVIEPIKRDNR
-565 DNLIYVPVQP
+565 DNLVYVAVQP
-575 DKTLE
+575 EKTMEEAVPTPEEQRLEKFEKDLTDFRAERERQRADLDRMKQTPPTTQQEQIELERQENVVRDLDGRVNQLE
-580 EAAPTPAEQNLA
+580 EG
-592 ALQKELAE
+592 
-600 IRRIKAEQEV
+600 V
-610 VLADMKRKP
+610 KR
-619 VSTPRE
+619 
-625 QFNLDTQERLVEE
+625 
-638 LGARERSQENG
+638 
-649 VNNAQAAVGPRSKPS
+649 AQAAVAPAPKPT

-682 MPTDEHKRK
+682 MPTDEHKRS
-691 LNTIANK
+691 LNTIANR
-698 LRRYLAGLGLADVS
+698 LRRYLAGLGLSDVS
-712 LTTTNVLDFA
+712 LTTSNVLDFS
-722 EGTETTGAFIVEGQ
+722 EGTETESAFIVEGQ

-755 PNLPDAVLEQ
+755 PTLPDAVLEQ

-785 TDAEYQSLVKA
+785 TDAEYKSLVKA
-796 AESRKYVKRTGGK
+796 AESRKYVKRTGGR
-809 KEQRDYTFLDRAEH
+809 KEQREYTFLDRAEH
-823 MYPDLDP
+823 MYPELDP
-830 EGQQEEAIA
+830 EGQQEEAVA

-848 RLKMAGRP
+848 RLKMAGKP
-856 KTLFGRMVQFIKRI
+856 KSLFGRMVQFIKRI

-877 GFKDADAVFE
+877 GFKDVDAIFD
-887 GITSGKVG
+887 GITSGQIG
-895 RRERSRKPYSNYNN
+895 RR
-909 DGFKRSVRTF
+909 
-919 SPDRSIVAYK
+919 
-929 VVTRGEGDKLF
+929 
-940 PLFVDAKTEIPMNE
+940 
-954 WVEAVMPQTYRSKN
+954 Q
-968 GRLYVPSK
+968 
-976 GAVNIDGKKKR
+976 
-987 GTGVE
+987 
-992 VEIPN
+992 
-997 DAARQQ
+997 
-1003 LLRDGFI
+1003 
-1010 TDPNATKFLGVAA
+1010 
-1023 RPGFHAGSLPVANH
+1023 
-1037 IGKEIRITPS
+1037 
-1047 QVKTL
+1047 
-1052 TEAGYGRSI
+1052 RSI
-1061 KTGRGGGNVLKIR
+1061 K
-1074 EDDQAWV
+1074 
-1081 EVLVPDNSHGTNWQ
+1081 S
-1095 EIAESQAGT
+1095 
-1104 YANNAENRRLGRA
+1104 
-1117 GQIKN
+1117 
-1122 NEADINDRIP
+1122 
-1132 FAGHYTYRQGAA
+1132 
-1144 SKEESW
+1144 
-1150 VISGNMLVTRR
+1150 
-1161 LSRDEVN
+1161 SRDA
-1168 RINRENGINDAPTL
+1168 R
-1182 SEVAEILGDDLPTS
+1182 
-1196 IRHGQAGNVKQSR
+1196 QSR
-1209 RSDYSRSQD
+1209 RSDFSRSQD
-1218 YLSNL
+1218 FLSNL

-1239 GTPTPKVGY
+1239 GSPTPKRGY
-1248 AVAPLKQTETKSPAK
+1248 AVAPIKQTETKSLAK
-1263 EFDIDDVLDQVE
+1263 EFDIDDVLDQVD
-1275 NILRLQQSYKGVGID
+1275 NILRLQQSYKGIGID
-1290 IRTYAGGWLNTEE
+1290 IRTYAGGWFNTKE

-1323 ASAGDQD
+1323 GSAGDQD

-1346 IIETATGIEGL
+1346 IIETVTGIEGL

-1420 RIASISVPNVDSRDV
+1420 RISSISVPNVDSRDA
-1435 DRISQRLPQGASA
+1435 DRISQRLPTAVRA
-1448 TQDGVEEYLTL
+1448 KEDGVRDNLKLTIE
-1459 QLDDLLANERQKA
+1459 DLLANNKQKS

-1490 TLTDDQIIEVLT
+1490 NATDEQIIEILT
-1502 DRLADNLVFVYD
+1502 ERLADNLLFVYD
-1514 SVDPQ
+1514 SVDPE
-1519 TRERSKL
+1519 TRQRSKL
-1526 WYMGANRIANE
+1526 WYIGANRIANE
-1537 IAQKYGVPVS
+1537 IAKKYGVGVEQ
-1547 SVAGVMAALSPQKDW
+1547 VAAVMASLSPQKDW

-1572 VDIKATK
+1572 VDIKSTK
-1579 MDFKPTRAMQRTA
+1579 MDFVPTPEMQATA
-1592 QRIYGKEQYQPM
+1592 RRIFSKAEYQPM
-1604 LNIIFQQGRNMPLS
+1604 LNVIFRQGRNMPLS
-1618 EYADAPLLE
+1618 EYKDAPLLE

-1638 NDRGYQIVSPDGEDL
+1638 NDRGYNIVSPDGEDL
-1653 GYSRKKNGQ
+1653 GFSRNADGSK
-1662 RSRVAWGSNKEITKA
+1662 SVVAWGSNNEIAKA
-1677 AEAFN
+1677 VQSLDNAEAIAFA
-1682 DPESITL
+1682 
-1689 EMGARH
+1689 MGDRH

-1706 PNSMDGDVT
+1706 PNSLDGDVT
-1715 IDTHAV
+1715 SDTHAV
-1721 AAAHLKPLSGA
+1721 AAAHLKPLSGG
-1732 STEVHHNF
+1732 STEVFHNF
-1740 GTSPT
+1740 GTAPEKKNQAKMT
-1745 KSQQEDMPDWFGA
+1745 DWFGA
-1758 TSNSGPSGV
+1758 TSNSSVNGV
-1767 MGTYAIYAEAH
+1767 QGTYVIYAEAH
-1778 RRAAERRGTLP
+1778 RRAANRRGVLP

-1811 AANVQKI
+1811 PDNVQKI
-1818 NDLWDNYRQGLMDI
+1818 DDIWNNYRKGLIDI

-1838 IMNEAGDQG
+1838 VMNEAGDQG

-1852 SWEGSDSGSLKSPE
+1852 SWEGSSAGSLKSAE
-1866 PPIDEAEL
+1866 LAINENEL
-1874 SGDVVSRR
+1874 SGAIVSRR

-1928 PKYSRRSA
+1928 PKYSRRSV
-1936 PAPAILGVPDQE
+1936 PAPAILGAPDKE

-1972 KRFNRYE
+1972 KRFSKYE

-1986 DGNKPVPVL
+1986 DGNKPVPVI

-2022 LKENS
+2022 LKDNS

-2138 NVKQSKRSVT
+2138 NVRQSKRSVT
-2148 VMPVDY
+2148 VMPIDY

-2187 ISRKFASDE
+2187 ISGKFASDE

-2260 LFDPLAQTIN
+2260 LFDPLAQSIN
-2270 AIDVGQSKID
+2270 AIDVGQSDID
-2280 QLTGGNNPKSVFLA
+2280 RLTGGNNPKSIFLA

-2322 VQDKFGRGLGSGM
+2322 VQERFGRGLGSGM
-2335 SDAEADNIV
+2335 SDVEADNII
-2344 NWVQSLDADNQQALN
+2344 NWVQSLDVDNQQALN
-2359 GVRNYVKQIVAST
+2359 GVRDYVKRVVAST

-2485 VVTDVPDRNKDNV
+2485 VVTEVPDRNKDNV
-2498 LGVKVNGQL
+2498 LNVKVNGQL

-2566 DLETAIINVNQYSD
+2566 DLETAVLNVSQYSD
-2580 VSNMDGLATEI
+2580 VSNLDGMATEI
-2591 TKGVGG
+2591 TKNVAP
-2597 SIRGIVDHIRKTN
+2597 SVFGIVDHIRKTN
-2610 RGEDFDRNNYWSN
+2610 RGENFDANNYWSG

-2728 GEDRQIMNAAYLFY
+2728 GEDRGMMNAMYLFY

-2749 FALYNAM
+2749 FALYNSM
-2756 IRSPKVR
+2756 IRSSKVR
-2763 KLWGAMI
+2763 KLWGGMI
-2770 LFGILQD
+2770 LFGLLYD
-2777 QFLSALSSDEDE
+2777 QFLAAISADEDE
-2789 DGRKDYDEISD
+2789 DGRKDYDEVSD
-2800 YTLEHNIL
+2800 YTLEHNML
-2808 IDTFGLT
+2808 LPTFGLS
-2815 DDKYVKIPLGYGI
+2815 DDKYIKIPLGYGL
-2828 NSAVNLGRAISRVQ
+2828 NSALNLGRALSRTQ
-2842 RGEYSVGEAS
+2842 RGEYTVGQAS

-2867 GVNEFGEIGD
+2867 GVNDFDEIGD
-2877 YLVTVSPTVIEP
+2877 YLVTVSPTVLEP

-2929 KSIATTLNNLTG
+2929 KSIATTINELTG
-2941 GSDVTPGAANVSPD
+2941 GSEVTPGAANVSPD

-2961 NYYTG
+2961 GYYTG

-2979 ENIVEALADD
+2979 ENIVEYLKGD

-2996 EIPFVRKLFVNPSA
+2996 EIPFVRKLFVSPTA
-3010 FEDVGSFI
+3010 AEDVGGFI
-3018 ENRDRVLYAGK
+3018 EKRDKVLYAGK

-3036 KGDRAREAQ
+3036 KGDREREAQ

-3057 GRLKAL
+3057 GQLKAL

-3076 IERNPRISE
+3076 IEKNPRISE

-3096 EKINEIVKKANAVL
+3096 EKINEIVKRANIIL
-3110 REAGIK
+3110 REAGID

>member
-1 MGVIYATS
+1 MGVVYATS

-31 EINAYIDQAEGIST
+31 EINSYIDQVEGVAT
-45 TPAPLVDSESGSG
+45 TQAPLVDSESGGG

-82 ASLLAAGLSYV
+82 ASLLSAGLSYV

-104 FGQGVTNAA
+104 FGQGITDAA
-113 RSGIDYLIGTPE
+113 RSGIDYLIGTP
-125 DNVAG
+125 DNSVAS
-130 KSGQAFGSLASFL
+130 KSGQALGSLGSFL
-143 VPYFGGAKAASLLGG
+143 VPFAGGAKAASLLGG
-158 GTKAMR
+158 GARAMR
-164 TTGAVSSGTMG
+164 TTGAVSAGTMG
-175 VALGV
+175 VALGA
-180 QNQAD
+180 QNQVD
-185 RTARILEE
+185 RIARVLEE
-193 GGEVDNRELA
+193 GGEVDSRELA
-203 LIMGGAVGA
+203 VLMGGGIGA

-217 VGRVFGAVA
+217 VGKVFGAVA

-231 VPKDVK
+231 VPKDAK

-244 GKRLKNAGVAGL
+244 GKRLKSAGVAGL
-256 AEGGQEV
+256 QEGGQEV
-263 TAAILQDLI
+263 VAAVLQDLV
-272 EQNLY
+272 EKNLY
-277 NPDLELSLSAYQD
+277 NPDLEMSASAYQD

-303 FLLET
+303 FLLE
-308 VSGRRV
+308 SIAGRRV
-314 KKVLKAREQL
+314 KKVIKARDQL
-324 LSDQREEGQEI
+324 RADQAEEGQEI
-335 LDQVDRAKASTAGP
+335 NDQVQRAKASTAGP
-349 EGVQT
+349 EAAET

-363 LTGPKTKPEEEAEIN
+363 LTGPKTEPEVEAETD
-378 QTRVQS
+378 QTTAEYMQD
-384 AQLAKDLADQDQV
+384 LKDLRDQDQV

-403 RLAQTDLQRQILA
+403 RTAQLNLQREIST
-416 AGEMPIELSDLPQD
+416 GYNEIDLSTLPKD
-430 IAFFIS
+430 VAFMIS
-436 NSRIRSGA
+436 QSRIRSNS
-444 DIDPSAP
+444 DIDAGAP
-451 TTIAELEKALP
+451 TTVAELEAILP
-462 DLERKREIIQT
+462 EGENKKQIIQT
-473 IKHKQRPG
+473 EKNKQKPG
-481 LEPAYVSPEQRDEQ
+481 MEPAYVSPEQRAEQ
-495 AAKKKADQKVI
+495 VAKKEADQKVT
-506 DNLEAARVAVETG
+506 DNLPTAKVAVEAG
-519 SATNKDGTVSKDK
+519 RVTNKDGTVSRPK
-532 LRRKL
+532 LQREL
-537 KIKSEEAQAVIDKMA
+537 KVNAVEAQAIIDKLA
-552 REGVIEPIGRDKS
+552 RQGVIEPIKRDNR
-565 DNLIYVPVQP
+565 DNLVYVAVQP
-575 DKTLE
+575 EKTMEEAVPTPEEQRLEKFEKDLTDFRAERERQRADLDRMKQTPPTTQQEQIELERQESVVRDLDGRVNQLE
-580 EAAPTPAEQNLA
+580 EG
-592 ALQKELAE
+592 
-600 IRRIKAEQEV
+600 V
-610 VLADMKRKP
+610 KR
-619 VSTPRE
+619 
-625 QFNLDTQERLVEE
+625 
-638 LGARERSQENG
+638 
-649 VNNAQAAVGPRSKPS
+649 AQAAVAPAPKPT

-682 MPTDEHKRK
+682 MPTDEHKRS
-691 LNTIANK
+691 LNTIANR
-698 LRRYLAGLGLADVS
+698 LRRYLAGLGLSDVS
-712 LTTTNVLDFA
+712 LTTSNVLDFS
-722 EGTETTGAFIVEGQ
+722 EGTEGEGAFIVEGQ

-755 PNLPDAVLEQ
+755 PTLPDAVLEQ

-785 TDAEYQSLVKA
+785 TDAEYKSLVKA
-796 AESRKYVKRTGGK
+796 AESRKYVKRTGGR
-809 KEQRDYTFLDRAEH
+809 KEQREYTFLDRAEH
-823 MYPDLDP
+823 MYPELDP
-830 EGQQEEAIA
+830 EGQQEEAVA

-848 RLKMAGRP
+848 RLKMAGKP
-856 KTLFGRMVQFIKRI
+856 KSLFGRMVQFIKRI

-877 GFKDADAVFE
+877 GFKDVDAIFD
-887 GITSGKVG
+887 GITSGQIG
-895 RRERSRKPYSNYNN
+895 RR
-909 DGFKRSVRTF
+909 
-919 SPDRSIVAYK
+919 
-929 VVTRGEGDKLF
+929 
-940 PLFVDAKTEIPMNE
+940 
-954 WVEAVMPQTYRSKN
+954 Q
-968 GRLYVPSK
+968 
-976 GAVNIDGKKKR
+976 
-987 GTGVE
+987 
-992 VEIPN
+992 
-997 DAARQQ
+997 
-1003 LLRDGFI
+1003 
-1010 TDPNATKFLGVAA
+1010 
-1023 RPGFHAGSLPVANH
+1023 
-1037 IGKEIRITPS
+1037 
-1047 QVKTL
+1047 
-1052 TEAGYGRSI
+1052 RSI
-1061 KTGRGGGNVLKIR
+1061 K
-1074 EDDQAWV
+1074 
-1081 EVLVPDNSHGTNWQ
+1081 S
-1095 EIAESQAGT
+1095 
-1104 YANNAENRRLGRA
+1104 
-1117 GQIKN
+1117 
-1122 NEADINDRIP
+1122 
-1132 FAGHYTYRQGAA
+1132 
-1144 SKEESW
+1144 
-1150 VISGNMLVTRR
+1150 
-1161 LSRDEVN
+1161 SRDA
-1168 RINRENGINDAPTL
+1168 R
-1182 SEVAEILGDDLPTS
+1182 
-1196 IRHGQAGNVKQSR
+1196 QSR
-1209 RSDYSRSQD
+1209 RSDFSRSQD
-1218 YLSNL
+1218 FLSNL

-1239 GTPTPKVGY
+1239 GSPTPKRGY
-1248 AVAPLKQTETKSPAK
+1248 AVAPIKQTETKSLAK
-1263 EFDIDDVLDQVE
+1263 EFDIDDVLDQVD
-1275 NILRLQQSYKGVGID
+1275 NILRLQQSYKGIGID
-1290 IRTYAGGWLNTEE
+1290 IRTYAGGWFNTKE

-1323 ASAGDQD
+1323 GSAGDQD

-1346 IIETATGIEGL
+1346 IIETVTGIEGL

-1420 RIASISVPNVDSRDV
+1420 RISSISVPNVDSRDA
-1435 DRISQRLPQGASA
+1435 DRISQRLPTAVRA
-1448 TQDGVEEYLTL
+1448 KEDGVRDNLKLTIE
-1459 QLDDLLANERQKA
+1459 DLLANNKQKS

-1490 TLTDDQIIEVLT
+1490 NATDEQIIEILT
-1502 DRLADNLVFVYD
+1502 ERLADNLLFVYD
-1514 SVDPQ
+1514 SVDPE
-1519 TRERSKL
+1519 TRQRSKL
-1526 WYMGANRIANE
+1526 WYIGANRIANE
-1537 IAQKYGVPVS
+1537 IAKKYGVGVEQ
-1547 SVAGVMAALSPQKDW
+1547 VAAVMASLSPQKDW

-1572 VDIKATK
+1572 VDIKSTK
-1579 MDFKPTRAMQRTA
+1579 MDFVPTPEMQATA
-1592 QRIYGKEQYQPM
+1592 RRIFSKAEYQPM
-1604 LNIIFQQGRNMPLS
+1604 LNVIFRQGRNMPLS
-1618 EYADAPLLE
+1618 EYKDAPLLE

-1638 NDRGYQIVSPDGEDL
+1638 NDRGYNIVSPDGEDL
-1653 GYSRKKNGQ
+1653 GFSRNADGSK
-1662 RSRVAWGSNKEITKA
+1662 SVVAWGSNNEIAKA
-1677 AEAFN
+1677 VQSLDNAEAIAFA
-1682 DPESITL
+1682 
-1689 EMGARH
+1689 MGDRH

-1706 PNSMDGDVT
+1706 PNSLDGDVT
-1715 IDTHAV
+1715 SDTHAV
-1721 AAAHLKPLSGA
+1721 AAAHLKPLSGG
-1732 STEVHHNF
+1732 STEVFHNF
-1740 GTSPT
+1740 GTAPEKKNQAKMT
-1745 KSQQEDMPDWFGA
+1745 DWFGA
-1758 TSNSGPSGV
+1758 TSNSSVNGV
-1767 MGTYAIYAEAH
+1767 QGTYVIYAEAH
-1778 RRAAERRGTLP
+1778 RRAANRRGVLP

-1811 AANVQKI
+1811 PDNVQKI
-1818 NDLWDNYRQGLMDI
+1818 DDIWNNYRKGLIDI

-1838 IMNEAGDQG
+1838 VMNEAGDQG

-1852 SWEGSDSGSLKSPE
+1852 SWEGSSAGSLKSAE
-1866 PPIDEAEL
+1866 LAINENEL
-1874 SGDVVSRR
+1874 SGAIVSRR

-1928 PKYSRRSA
+1928 PKYSRRSV
-1936 PAPAILGVPDQE
+1936 PAPAILGAPDKE

-1972 KRFNRYE
+1972 KRFSKYE

-1986 DGNKPVPVL
+1986 DGNKPVPVI

-2022 LKENS
+2022 LKDNS

-2138 NVKQSKRSVT
+2138 NVRQSKRSVT
-2148 VMPVDY
+2148 VMPIDY

-2187 ISRKFASDE
+2187 ISGKFASDE

-2260 LFDPLAQTIN
+2260 LFDPLAQSIN
-2270 AIDVGQSKID
+2270 AIDVGQSDID
-2280 QLTGGNNPKSVFLA
+2280 RLTGGNNPKSIFLA

-2322 VQDKFGRGLGSGM
+2322 VQERFGRGLGSGM
-2335 SDAEADNIV
+2335 SDVEADNII
-2344 NWVQSLDADNQQALN
+2344 NWVQSLDVDNQQALN
-2359 GVRNYVKQIVAST
+2359 GVRDYVKRVVAST

-2485 VVTDVPDRNKDNV
+2485 VVTEVPDRNKDNV
-2498 LGVKVNGQL
+2498 LNVKVNGQL

-2566 DLETAIINVNQYSD
+2566 DLETAVLNVSQYSD
-2580 VSNMDGLATEI
+2580 VSNLDGMATEI
-2591 TKGVGG
+2591 TKNVAP
-2597 SIRGIVDHIRKTN
+2597 SVFGIVDHIRKTN
-2610 RGEDFDRNNYWSN
+2610 RGENFDANNYWSG

-2728 GEDRQIMNAAYLFY
+2728 GEDRGMMNAMYLFY

-2749 FALYNAM
+2749 FALYNSM
-2756 IRSPKVR
+2756 IRSSKVR
-2763 KLWGAMI
+2763 KLWGGMI
-2770 LFGILQD
+2770 LFGLLYD
-2777 QFLSALSSDEDE
+2777 QFLAAISADEDE
-2789 DGRKDYDEISD
+2789 DGRKDYDEVSD
-2800 YTLEHNIL
+2800 YTLEHNML
-2808 IDTFGLT
+2808 LPTFGLS
-2815 DDKYVKIPLGYGI
+2815 DDKYIKIPLGYGL
-2828 NSAVNLGRAISRVQ
+2828 NSALNLGRALSRTQ
-2842 RGEYSVGEAS
+2842 RGEYTVGQAS

-2867 GVNEFGEIGD
+2867 GVNDFDEIGD
-2877 YLVTVSPTVIEP
+2877 YLVTVSPTVLEP

-2929 KSIATTLNNLTG
+2929 KSIATTINELTG
-2941 GSDVTPGAANVSPD
+2941 GSEVTPGAANVSPD

-2961 NYYTG
+2961 GYYTG

-2979 ENIVEALADD
+2979 ENIVEYLKGD

-2996 EIPFVRKLFVNPSA
+2996 EIPFVRKLFVSPTA
-3010 FEDVGSFI
+3010 AEDVGGFI
-3018 ENRDRVLYAGK
+3018 EKRDKVLYAGK

-3036 KGDRAREAQ
+3036 KGDREREAQ

-3057 GRLKAL
+3057 GQLKAL

-3076 IERNPRISE
+3076 IEKNPRISE

-3096 EKINEIVKKANAVL
+3096 EKINEIVKRANIIL
-3110 REAGIK
+3110 REAGID

>member
-1 MGVIYATS
+1 MGVVYATS

-21 GNNPTPAEQA
+21 GDNPTAAEQA
-31 EINAYIDQAEGIST
+31 EINSYIDQVEGVAT
-45 TPAPLVDSESGSG
+45 TQAPLVDSESGGG

-104 FGQGVTNAA
+104 FGQGITDAA
-113 RSGIDYLIGTPE
+113 RSGIDYLIGTP
-125 DNVAG
+125 DNSVAS
-130 KSGQAFGSLASFL
+130 KSGQALGSLGSFL
-143 VPYFGGAKAASLLGG
+143 VPFAGGAKAASLLGG
-158 GTKAMR
+158 SARAMR
-164 TTGAVSSGTMG
+164 TTGTVSAGTMG
-175 VALGV
+175 VALGA
-180 QNQAD
+180 QNQVD
-185 RTARILEE
+185 RIARVLEE
-193 GGEVDNRELA
+193 GGEVDSRELA
-203 LIMGGAVGA
+203 VLMGGGIGA

-217 VGRVFGAVA
+217 VGKVFGAVA

-237 EEAVKTI
+237 EEAAKTI
-244 GKRLKNAGVAGL
+244 GKRLKSAGVAGL
-256 AEGGQEV
+256 QEGGQEV
-263 TAAILQDLI
+263 VAAVLQDLV
-272 EQNLY
+272 EKNLY
-277 NPDLELSLSAYQD
+277 NPDLELSASAYQD

-303 FLLET
+303 FLLE
-308 VSGRRV
+308 SIAGRRV
-314 KKVLKAREQL
+314 KKVIKARDQL
-324 LSDQREEGQEI
+324 RADQAEEGQEI
-335 LDQVDRAKASTAGP
+335 NDQVQRAKASTAGP
-349 EGVQT
+349 EAAET

-363 LTGPKTKPEEEAEIN
+363 LTGPKTEPEVEAETD
-378 QTRVQS
+378 QTTAEYMQN
-384 AQLAKDLADQDQV
+384 LKDLRDQDQV

-403 RLAQTDLQRQILA
+403 RTAQLNLQREIST
-416 AGEMPIELSDLPQD
+416 GYNEIDLSTLPKD
-430 IAFFIS
+430 VAFMIS
-436 NSRIRSGA
+436 QSRIRSNS
-444 DIDPSAP
+444 DIDAGAP
-451 TTIAELEKALP
+451 TTIAELEAILP
-462 DLERKREIIQT
+462 EGENKKQVIQT
-473 IKHKQRPG
+473 EKNKQKPG
-481 LEPAYVSPEQRDEQ
+481 MEPAYVSPEQRAEQ
-495 AAKKKADQKVI
+495 VAKKEADKKVT
-506 DNLEAARVAVETG
+506 DNLSTAKVAVETG
-519 SATNKDGTVSKDK
+519 RATNKDGTVSRPK
-532 LRRKL
+532 LQREL
-537 KIKSEEAQAVIDKMA
+537 KVNAVEAQAIIDKLA
-552 REGVIEPIGRDKS
+552 RQGVIEPIKRDNR
-565 DNLIYVPVQP
+565 DNLVYVAVQP
-575 DKTLE
+575 EKTME
-580 EAAPTPAEQNLA
+580 EAVPTPEEQRLEKLEKDLTDFRAE
-592 ALQKELAE
+592 
-600 IRRIKAEQEV
+600 
-610 VLADMKRKP
+610 
-619 VSTPRE
+619 
-625 QFNLDTQERLVEE
+625 
-638 LGARERSQENG
+638 RERQRADLDRMKQTPPTTQQEQIELERQESVVRDLDGRVNQLEQG
-649 VNNAQAAVGPRSKPS
+649 VKGAQAAIAPAPKPT

-682 MPTDEHKRK
+682 MPTDEHKRN
-691 LNTIANK
+691 LNTIANR
-698 LRRYLAGLGLADVS
+698 LRRYLAGLGLSDVS
-712 LTTTNVLDFA
+712 LTTSNVLDFG
-722 EGTETTGAFIVEGQ
+722 EGTATEGAFIVEGQ

-755 PNLPDAVLEQ
+755 PTLPDAVLEQ

-785 TDAEYQSLVKA
+785 TDAEYKSLVKA
-796 AESRKYVKRTGGK
+796 AESRKYVKRTGGR
-809 KEQRDYTFLDRAEH
+809 KEQREYTFLDRAEH
-823 MYPDLDP
+823 MYPELDP
-830 EGQQEEAIA
+830 EGQQEEAVA

-848 RLKMAGRP
+848 RLKMAGKP
-856 KTLFGRMVQFIKRI
+856 KSLFGRMVQFIKRI
-870 FGAYNDS
+870 FGAYNDA
-877 GFKDADAVFE
+877 GFKDVDAIFE
-887 GITSGKVG
+887 GITSGQIG
-895 RRERSRKPYSNYNN
+895 RRQRSAQRNTSATKVDLLQDTDTKYS
-909 DGFKRSVRTF
+909 RRAVI
-919 SPDRSIVAYK
+919 PDDEFLSTAQFQNMKGANSTDQKKIAS
-929 VVTRGEGDKLF
+929 KLF
-940 PLFVDAKTEIPMNE
+940 KNREEPAGTMVTVRPNLNGFVTLPDGSKSVTQTMHPGKTYGTAVGYDSVMALTNSELRVSPQKRADIYRGVTTTGKKQDKVPMAGGYGAYAPIERARIDSIIEGAESGLDGYHTLSFNPGSEARGVVGHHLFVD
-954 WVEAVMPQTYRSKN
+954 
-968 GRLYVPSK
+968 G
-976 GAVNIDGKKKR
+976 
-987 GTGVE
+987 
-992 VEIPN
+992 
-997 DAARQQ
+997 
-1003 LLRDGFI
+1003 DGFAVKAVEG
-1010 TDPNATKFLGVAA
+1010 TAVHLGTKVYVEGDLEYWMEDEA
-1023 RPGFHAGSLPVANH
+1023 PKPV
-1037 IGKEIRITPS
+1037 
-1047 QVKTL
+1047 
-1052 TEAGYGRSI
+1052 
-1061 KTGRGGGNVLKIR
+1061 
-1074 EDDQAWV
+1074 
-1081 EVLVPDNSHGTNWQ
+1081 
-1095 EIAESQAGT
+1095 
-1104 YANNAENRRLGRA
+1104 
-1117 GQIKN
+1117 
-1122 NEADINDRIP
+1122 
-1132 FAGHYTYRQGAA
+1132 
-1144 SKEESW
+1144 
-1150 VISGNMLVTRR
+1150 
-1161 LSRDEVN
+1161 
-1168 RINRENGINDAPTL
+1168 
-1182 SEVAEILGDDLPTS
+1182 DDLPTS
-1196 IRHGQAGNVKQSR
+1196 VQFKPVEAQD
-1209 RSDYSRSQD
+1209 SDRVRVEEAD
-1218 YLSNL
+1218 E
-1223 KDFIISN
+1223 
-1230 PDGFTVTID
+1230 V
-1239 GTPTPKVGY
+1239 PTPK
-1248 AVAPLKQTETKSPAK
+1248 LSK
-1263 EFDIDDVLDQVE
+1263 
-1275 NILRLQQSYKGVGID
+1275 
-1290 IRTYAGGWLNTEE
+1290 RTL
-1303 GLYVLDASVIL
+1303 
-1314 DDKAEALYV
+1314 
-1323 ASAGDQD
+1323 
-1330 AIADLG
+1330 
-1336 AINNGDFDNA
+1336 AIN
-1346 IIETATGIEGL
+1346 
-1357 KSDGVYRDELA
+1357 
-1368 DVARSNHA
+1368 
-1376 KLVEGFEKLRVQDK
+1376 
-1390 ERREVY
+1390 
-1396 TDADVD
+1396 
-1402 RVRIDRE
+1402 
-1409 PDETPA
+1409 
-1415 PKLSR
+1415 
-1420 RIASISVPNVDSRDV
+1420 VPNVDSRDV
-1435 DRISQRLPQGASA
+1435 DRISQRLPLGATA
-1448 TQDGVEEYLTL
+1448 TEDGVAENLRLT
-1459 QLDDLLANERQKA
+1459 LDDLLSNERLTAK
-1472 RAAELIRN
+1472 AAELIRN

-1485 EEEAE
+1485 EQEAE
-1490 TLTDDQIIEVLT
+1490 TLTDEQIIEVLT

-1526 WYMGANRIANE
+1526 WYVGANRIANE

-1562 YQNVSLAERV
+1562 YQNVSLAERLI
-1572 VDIKATK
+1572 DIKTTK
-1579 MDFKPTRAMQRTA
+1579 MDMVPTKEMLATA
-1592 QRIYGKEQYQPM
+1592 NRIFGKAQYQPM
-1604 LNIIFQQGRNMPLS
+1604 LNVIFRQGRNMPLS

-1638 NDRGYQIVSPDGEDL
+1638 NDRGYNIVSPDGEDL
-1653 GYSRKKNGQ
+1653 GFSRKKDGTKSN
-1662 RSRVAWGSNKEITKA
+1662 VAWGSNVEISKA
-1677 AEAFN
+1677 VRALD
-1682 DPESITL
+1682 DPESVAL
-1689 EMGARH
+1689 EMGERH
-1695 KVRNFYNNIIA
+1695 KVRNFYNNIVA
-1706 PNSMDGDVT
+1706 PNSLDGDVT
-1715 IDTHAV
+1715 SDTHAV
-1721 AAAHLKPLSGA
+1721 AAAHLKPLSGK

-1740 GTSPT
+1740 GTAPT
-1745 KSQQEDMPDWFGA
+1745 KAQQEKLPDWRGA
-1758 TSNSGPSGV
+1758 MSNSKPTGV
-1767 MGTYAIYAEAH
+1767 MGTYVIYAEAH

-1802 LFLPSFKSN
+1802 LFLPSFKAN
-1811 AANVQKI
+1811 ANNVQKI
-1818 NDLWDNYRQGLMDI
+1818 DDIWNNYRKGLIDI

-1838 IMNEAGDQG
+1838 VMNEAGDQG

-1852 SWEGSDSGSLKSPE
+1852 SWEGPDSGSLKSAE
-1866 PPIDEAEL
+1866 LAIDENEL
-1874 SGDVVSRR
+1874 SGAIVSRR
-1882 GPRDYGRVGGEPAR
+1882 TPRDYGRVGGEPAR
-1896 GDPRDIDEPNFG
+1896 GNPRDIDEPNFG
-1908 DLTEGQIDDLAETR
+1908 NLSEKQIDDLAETR

-1936 PAPAILGVPDQE
+1936 PAPAILGAPDQE

-2138 NVKQSKRSVT
+2138 NVRQSKRSVT
-2148 VMPVDY
+2148 VMPIDY
-2154 RPPSY
+2154 RPPSF

-2196 KADRI
+2196 RADRI

-2244 LSHGVIGYKLD
+2244 LSHGVIGYKL
-2255 ENRRK
+2255 ENNRRK

-2270 AIDVGQSKID
+2270 AIDVGQSDID
-2280 QLTGGNNPKSVFLA
+2280 RLTGGNNPKSIFLA

-2322 VQDKFGRGLGSGM
+2322 VQDRFGRGLGSGM
-2335 SDAEADNIV
+2335 SDAEADNII

-2359 GVRNYVKQIVAST
+2359 GVRDYVKQIVAST
-2372 NQARRDGGLMA
+2372 NEARRDGGLMA

-2409 NLARSYNMRQPDLY
+2409 NLARSYNMRRPDLY
-2423 GGKRRQDPRITGGRG
+2423 GGKRRQDPRITAGRG

-2485 VVTDVPDRNKDNV
+2485 VVTEVPDRNKDNV

-2580 VSNMDGLATEI
+2580 IANMDGLAKDI
-2591 TKGVGG
+2591 TKNVAG
-2597 SIRGIVDHIRKTN
+2597 SIRGIIDHIRKTN

-2623 VYQDFIE
+2623 VYQEFIE
-2630 SGGRNA
+2630 KGGRNA

-2699 TYDALLKRG
+2699 TYDALIKRN
-2708 FSKDRAAQAAR
+2708 FSEERAAQAAR

-2728 GEDRQIMNAAYLFY
+2728 GEDRAMMNAAYLFY

-2770 LFGILQD
+2770 LFGVLQD

-2789 DGRKDYDEISD
+2789 DGKKDYDEISD

-2808 IDTFGLT
+2808 LDTFGLT

-2877 YLVTVSPTVIEP
+2877 YLVTVSPTVLEP

-2929 KSIATTLNNLTG
+2929 KSIATTLNDLTG

-2961 NYYTG
+2961 SYYTG
-2966 AAGMFALRTYETP
+2966 AAGMFALRTA
-2979 ENIVEALADD
+2979 EAPSKVVDALKED

-3010 FEDVGSFI
+3010 FEDVGVFI

-3045 IREEYATELSVY
+3045 IREEYAAELSVY
-3057 GRLKAL
+3057 GQLKAL

-3076 IERNPRISE
+3076 VENNPRISD
-3085 DQKEKLIKRYR
+3085 DQKEKIVKRYR

-3110 REAGIK
+3110 RDAGIK

>member
-1 MGVIYATS
+1 MGVVYATS

-31 EINAYIDQAEGIST
+31 EINSYIDQVEGVAT
-45 TPAPLVDSESGSG
+45 TQAPLVDSESGGG

-82 ASLLAAGLSYV
+82 ASLLSAGLSYV

-104 FGQGVTNAA
+104 FGQGITDAA
-113 RSGIDYLIGTPE
+113 RSGIDYLIGTP
-125 DNVAG
+125 DNSVAS
-130 KSGQAFGSLASFL
+130 KSGQALGSLGSFL
-143 VPYFGGAKAASLLGG
+143 VPFAGGAKAASLLGG
-158 GTKAMR
+158 GARAMR
-164 TTGAVSSGTMG
+164 TTGAVSAGTMG
-175 VALGV
+175 VALGA
-180 QNQAD
+180 QNQVD
-185 RTARILEE
+185 RIARVLEE
-193 GGEVDNRELA
+193 GGEVDSRELA
-203 LIMGGAVGA
+203 VLMGGGIGA

-217 VGRVFGAVA
+217 VGKVFGAVA

-231 VPKDVK
+231 VPKDAK

-244 GKRLKNAGVAGL
+244 GKRLKSAGVAGL
-256 AEGGQEV
+256 QEGGQEV
-263 TAAILQDLI
+263 VAAVLQDLV
-272 EQNLY
+272 EKNLY
-277 NPDLELSLSAYQD
+277 NPDLEMSASAYQD

-303 FLLET
+303 FLLE
-308 VSGRRV
+308 SIAGRRV
-314 KKVLKAREQL
+314 KKVIKARDQL
-324 LSDQREEGQEI
+324 RADQAEEGQEI
-335 LDQVDRAKASTAGP
+335 NDQVQRAKASTAGP
-349 EGVQT
+349 EAAET

-363 LTGPKTKPEEEAEIN
+363 LTGPKTEPEVEAETD
-378 QTRVQS
+378 QTTAEYMQD
-384 AQLAKDLADQDQV
+384 LKDLRDQDQV

-403 RLAQTDLQRQILA
+403 RTAQLNLQREIST
-416 AGEMPIELSDLPQD
+416 GYNEIDLSTLPKD
-430 IAFFIS
+430 VAFMIS
-436 NSRIRSGA
+436 QSRIRSNS
-444 DIDPSAP
+444 DIDAGAP
-451 TTIAELEKALP
+451 TTVAELEAILP
-462 DLERKREIIQT
+462 EGENKKQIIQT
-473 IKHKQRPG
+473 EKNKQKPG
-481 LEPAYVSPEQRDEQ
+481 MEPAYVSPEQRAEQ
-495 AAKKKADQKVI
+495 VAKKEADQKVT
-506 DNLEAARVAVETG
+506 DNLPTAKVAVEAG
-519 SATNKDGTVSKDK
+519 RVTNKDGTVSRPK
-532 LRRKL
+532 LQREL
-537 KIKSEEAQAVIDKMA
+537 KVNAVEAQAIIDKLA
-552 REGVIEPIGRDKS
+552 RQGVIEPIKRDNR
-565 DNLIYVPVQP
+565 DNLVYVAVQP
-575 DKTLE
+575 EKTMEEAVPTPEEQRLEKFEKDLTDFRAERERQRADLDRMKQTPPTTQQEQIELERQESVVRDLDGRVNQLE
-580 EAAPTPAEQNLA
+580 EG
-592 ALQKELAE
+592 
-600 IRRIKAEQEV
+600 V
-610 VLADMKRKP
+610 KR
-619 VSTPRE
+619 
-625 QFNLDTQERLVEE
+625 
-638 LGARERSQENG
+638 
-649 VNNAQAAVGPRSKPS
+649 AQAAVAPAPKPT

-682 MPTDEHKRK
+682 MPTDEHKRS
-691 LNTIANK
+691 LNTIANR
-698 LRRYLAGLGLADVS
+698 LRRYLAGLGLSDVS
-712 LTTTNVLDFA
+712 LTTSNVLDFS
-722 EGTETTGAFIVEGQ
+722 EGTETESAFIVEGQ

-755 PNLPDAVLEQ
+755 PTLPDAVLEQ

-785 TDAEYQSLVKA
+785 TDAEYKSLVKA
-796 AESRKYVKRTGGK
+796 AESRKYVKRTGGR
-809 KEQRDYTFLDRAEH
+809 KEQREYTFLDRAEH
-823 MYPDLDP
+823 MYPELDP
-830 EGQQEEAIA
+830 EGQQEEAVA

-848 RLKMAGRP
+848 RLKMAGKP
-856 KTLFGRMVQFIKRI
+856 KSLFGRMVQFIKRI

-877 GFKDADAVFE
+877 GFKDVDAIFD
-887 GITSGKVG
+887 GITSGQIG
-895 RRERSRKPYSNYNN
+895 RR
-909 DGFKRSVRTF
+909 
-919 SPDRSIVAYK
+919 
-929 VVTRGEGDKLF
+929 
-940 PLFVDAKTEIPMNE
+940 
-954 WVEAVMPQTYRSKN
+954 Q
-968 GRLYVPSK
+968 
-976 GAVNIDGKKKR
+976 
-987 GTGVE
+987 
-992 VEIPN
+992 
-997 DAARQQ
+997 
-1003 LLRDGFI
+1003 
-1010 TDPNATKFLGVAA
+1010 
-1023 RPGFHAGSLPVANH
+1023 
-1037 IGKEIRITPS
+1037 
-1047 QVKTL
+1047 
-1052 TEAGYGRSI
+1052 RSI
-1061 KTGRGGGNVLKIR
+1061 K
-1074 EDDQAWV
+1074 
-1081 EVLVPDNSHGTNWQ
+1081 S
-1095 EIAESQAGT
+1095 
-1104 YANNAENRRLGRA
+1104 
-1117 GQIKN
+1117 
-1122 NEADINDRIP
+1122 
-1132 FAGHYTYRQGAA
+1132 
-1144 SKEESW
+1144 
-1150 VISGNMLVTRR
+1150 
-1161 LSRDEVN
+1161 SRDA
-1168 RINRENGINDAPTL
+1168 R
-1182 SEVAEILGDDLPTS
+1182 
-1196 IRHGQAGNVKQSR
+1196 QSR
-1209 RSDYSRSQD
+1209 RSDFSRSQD
-1218 YLSNL
+1218 FLSNL

-1239 GTPTPKVGY
+1239 GSPTPKRGY
-1248 AVAPLKQTETKSPAK
+1248 AVAPIKQTETKSLAK
-1263 EFDIDDVLDQVE
+1263 EFDIDDVLDQVD
-1275 NILRLQQSYKGVGID
+1275 NILRLQQSYKGIGID
-1290 IRTYAGGWLNTEE
+1290 IRTYAGGWFNTKE

-1323 ASAGDQD
+1323 GSAGDQD

-1346 IIETATGIEGL
+1346 IIETVTGIEGL

-1420 RIASISVPNVDSRDV
+1420 RISSISVPNVDSRDA
-1435 DRISQRLPQGASA
+1435 DRISQRLPTAVRA
-1448 TQDGVEEYLTL
+1448 KEDGVRDNLKLTIE
-1459 QLDDLLANERQKA
+1459 DLLANNKQKS

-1490 TLTDDQIIEVLT
+1490 NATDEQIIEILT
-1502 DRLADNLVFVYD
+1502 ERLADNLLFVYD
-1514 SVDPQ
+1514 SVDPE
-1519 TRERSKL
+1519 TRQRSKL
-1526 WYMGANRIANE
+1526 WYIGANRIANE
-1537 IAQKYGVPVS
+1537 IAKKYGVGVEQ
-1547 SVAGVMAALSPQKDW
+1547 VAAVMASLSPQKDW

-1572 VDIKATK
+1572 VDIKSTK
-1579 MDFKPTRAMQRTA
+1579 MDFVPTPEMQATA
-1592 QRIYGKEQYQPM
+1592 RRIFSKAEYQPM
-1604 LNIIFQQGRNMPLS
+1604 LNVIFRQGRNMPLS
-1618 EYADAPLLE
+1618 EYKDAPLLE

-1638 NDRGYQIVSPDGEDL
+1638 NDRGYNIVSPDGEDL
-1653 GYSRKKNGQ
+1653 GFSRNADGSK
-1662 RSRVAWGSNKEITKA
+1662 SVVAWGSNNEIAKA
-1677 AEAFN
+1677 VQSLDNAEAIAFA
-1682 DPESITL
+1682 
-1689 EMGARH
+1689 MGDRH

-1706 PNSMDGDVT
+1706 PNSLDGDVT
-1715 IDTHAV
+1715 SDTHAV
-1721 AAAHLKPLSGA
+1721 AAAHLKPLSGG
-1732 STEVHHNF
+1732 STEVFHNF
-1740 GTSPT
+1740 GTAPEKKNQAKMT
-1745 KSQQEDMPDWFGA
+1745 DWFGA
-1758 TSNSGPSGV
+1758 TSNSSVNGV
-1767 MGTYAIYAEAH
+1767 QGTYVIYAEAH
-1778 RRAAERRGTLP
+1778 RRAANRRGVLP

-1811 AANVQKI
+1811 PDNVQKI
-1818 NDLWDNYRQGLMDI
+1818 DDIWNNYRKGLIDI

-1838 IMNEAGDQG
+1838 VMNEAGDQG

-1852 SWEGSDSGSLKSPE
+1852 SWEGSSAGSLKSAE
-1866 PPIDEAEL
+1866 LAINENEL
-1874 SGDVVSRR
+1874 SGAIVSRR

-1928 PKYSRRSA
+1928 PKYSRRSV
-1936 PAPAILGVPDQE
+1936 PAPAILGAPDKE

-1972 KRFNRYE
+1972 KRFSKYE

-1986 DGNKPVPVL
+1986 DGNKPVPVI

-2022 LKENS
+2022 LKDNS

-2138 NVKQSKRSVT
+2138 NVRQSKRSVT
-2148 VMPVDY
+2148 VMPIDY

-2187 ISRKFASDE
+2187 ISGKFASDE

-2260 LFDPLAQTIN
+2260 LFDPLAQSIN
-2270 AIDVGQSKID
+2270 AIDVGQSDID
-2280 QLTGGNNPKSVFLA
+2280 RLTGGNNPKSIFLA

-2322 VQDKFGRGLGSGM
+2322 VQERFGRGLGSGM
-2335 SDAEADNIV
+2335 SDVEADNII
-2344 NWVQSLDADNQQALN
+2344 NWVQSLDVDNQQALN
-2359 GVRNYVKQIVAST
+2359 GVRDYVKRVVAST

-2485 VVTDVPDRNKDNV
+2485 VVTEVPDRNKDNV
-2498 LGVKVNGQL
+2498 LNVKVNGQL

-2566 DLETAIINVNQYSD
+2566 DLETAVLNVSQYSD
-2580 VSNMDGLATEI
+2580 VSNLDGMATEI
-2591 TKGVGG
+2591 TKNVAP
-2597 SIRGIVDHIRKTN
+2597 SVFGIVDHIRKTN
-2610 RGEDFDRNNYWSN
+2610 RGENFDANNYWSG

-2728 GEDRQIMNAAYLFY
+2728 GEDRGMMNAMYLFY

-2749 FALYNAM
+2749 FALYNSM
-2756 IRSPKVR
+2756 IRSSKVR
-2763 KLWGAMI
+2763 KLWGGMI
-2770 LFGILQD
+2770 LFGLLYD
-2777 QFLSALSSDEDE
+2777 QFLAAISADEDE
-2789 DGRKDYDEISD
+2789 DGRKDYDEVSD
-2800 YTLEHNIL
+2800 YTLEHNML
-2808 IDTFGLT
+2808 LPTFGLS
-2815 DDKYVKIPLGYGI
+2815 DDKYIKIPLGYGL
-2828 NSAVNLGRAISRVQ
+2828 NSALNLGRALSRTQ
-2842 RGEYSVGEAS
+2842 RGEYTVGQAS

-2867 GVNEFGEIGD
+2867 GVNDFDEIGD
-2877 YLVTVSPTVIEP
+2877 YLVTVSPTVLEP

-2929 KSIATTLNNLTG
+2929 KSIATTINELTG
-2941 GSDVTPGAANVSPD
+2941 GSEVTPGAANVSPD

-2961 NYYTG
+2961 GYYTG

-2979 ENIVEALADD
+2979 ENIVEYLKGD

-2996 EIPFVRKLFVNPSA
+2996 EIPFVRKLFVSPTA
-3010 FEDVGSFI
+3010 AEDVGGFI
-3018 ENRDRVLYAGK
+3018 EKRDKVLYAGK

-3036 KGDRAREAQ
+3036 KGDREREAQ

-3057 GRLKAL
+3057 GQLKAL

-3076 IERNPRISE
+3076 IEKNPRISE

-3096 EKINEIVKKANAVL
+3096 EKINEIVKRANIIL
-3110 REAGIK
+3110 REAGID

>member
-130 KSGQAFGSLASFL
+130 KSGQALGSLASFL

-164 TTGAVSSGTMG
+164 TTGTVSSGTMG

-308 VSGRRV
+308 VAGRRV
-314 KKVLKAREQL
+314 KKVLKSRGQL

-349 EGVQT
+349 EGVET

-416 AGEMPIELSDLPQD
+416 GGEMPIELSELPQD
-430 IAFFIS
+430 VAFFIS
-436 NSRIRSGA
+436 NSRIRSGS

-451 TTIAELEKALP
+451 TTIAELEAVLP

-519 SATNKDGTVSKDK
+519 RATNKDGTVSKNK
-532 LRRKL
+532 LHREL
-537 KIKSEEAQAVIDKMA
+537 KIKPVEAQAVIDKMA

-649 VNNAQAAVGPRSKPS
+649 VNNAQAAVGPKSKPS

-682 MPTDEHKRK
+682 MPTDEHNRK

-870 FGAYNDS
+870 FGAYNDA

-954 WVEAVMPQTYRSKN
+954 WVEAVMPLTYEHN

-976 GAVNIDGKKKR
+976 GAVNIDGKQKS
-987 GTGVE
+987 GTGVLIP
-992 VEIPN
+992 IPN
-997 DAARQQ
+997 EAARQQ

-1010 TDPNATKFLGVAA
+1010 TKPTATQFLGVAA

-1061 KTGRGGGNVLKIR
+1061 KTGRGGGKVLKIR

-1095 EIAESQAGT
+1095 EIAESQAGI

-1218 YLSNL
+1218 YLTNL

-1248 AVAPLKQTETKSPAK
+1248 AVAPLKQTETKSSAK

-1290 IRTYAGGWLNTEE
+1290 IRTYAGGWFNTEE

-1435 DRISQRLPQGASA
+1435 DRISQRLPKGASA
-1448 TQDGVEEYLTL
+1448 TQDGVAEYLTL

-1537 IAQKYGVPVS
+1537 IAQKYGVSVS
-1547 SVAGVMAALSPQKDW
+1547 SVAGVMAALSPQMDW
-1562 YQNVSLAERV
+1562 YKNVSLAERV
-1572 VDIKATK
+1572 IDIKATK
-1579 MDFKPTRAMQRTA
+1579 MDFKPTKAMERTA

-1604 LNIIFQQGRNMPLS
+1604 LNIIFRQGRNMPLS

-1653 GYSRKKNGQ
+1653 GYSRTKNGQ
-1662 RSRVAWGSNKEITKA
+1662 RSKVGWGSNKEITKA
-1677 AEAFN
+1677 VKAFN
-1682 DPESITL
+1682 DPESVTL

-1740 GTSPT
+1740 GTAPT
-1745 KSQQEDMPDWFGA
+1745 PAQQEKLSDWFGG

-1852 SWEGSDSGSLKSPE
+1852 SWEGPDSGSLKSPE

-1936 PAPAILGVPDQE
+1936 PAPAILGAPDQE

-2244 LSHGVIGYKLD
+2244 LSHGVIGYKL
-2255 ENRRK
+2255 ETNERK
-2260 LFDPLAQTIN
+2260 LFKPLAETIN
-2270 AIDVGQSKID
+2270 AINVDQSKID
-2280 QLTGGNNPKSVFLA
+2280 QLTGGSNPKSIFLS

-2322 VQDKFGRGLGSGM
+2322 VQERFGRGLGSGM

-2372 NQARRDGGLMA
+2372 NEARKDGGLMA

-2400 DEEIAQDEA
+2400 DEEISQDEA

-2423 GGKRRQDPRITGGRG
+2423 GGKRRQDPRITAGRG

-2450 HQNQTSILNG
+2450 HQNSTSIVNG

-2498 LGVKVNGQL
+2498 LNVKVNGQL

-2580 VSNMDGLATEI
+2580 IANMDGLAKDI
-2591 TKGVGG
+2591 TKNVAG
-2597 SIRGIVDHIRKTN
+2597 SIRGIIDHIRKTN

-2623 VYQDFIE
+2623 VYQEFIE
-2630 SGGRNA
+2630 KGGRNA

-2699 TYDALLKRG
+2699 TYDALIKRN
-2708 FSKDRAAQAAR
+2708 FSEERAAQAAR

-2728 GEDRQIMNAAYLFY
+2728 GEDRAMMNAAYLFY

-2789 DGRKDYDEISD
+2789 DGKKDYDEISD

-2842 RGEYSVGEAS
+2842 RGEYTVGQAS

-2877 YLVTVSPTVIEP
+2877 YAVTVTPTVLEP
-2889 GVALLTNRDY
+2889 GVALLVNRDY

-2924 TSDMS
+2924 TSGLS
-2929 KSIATTLNNLTG
+2929 KSIATTLNDLTG
-2941 GSDVTPGAANVSPD
+2941 GSEVTPGAANVSPD

-2961 NYYTG
+2961 SYYTG
-2966 AAGMFALRTYETP
+2966 AAGMFALRTA
-2979 ENIVEALADD
+2979 EAPSKVVDALKED

>member
-1 MGVIYATS
+1 MGVVYATS

-31 EINAYIDQAEGIST
+31 EINSYIDQVEGVAT
-45 TPAPLVDSESGSG
+45 TQAPLVDSESGGG

-82 ASLLAAGLSYV
+82 ASLLSAGLSYV

-104 FGQGVTNAA
+104 FGQGITDAA
-113 RSGIDYLIGTPE
+113 RSGIDYLIGTP
-125 DNVAG
+125 DNSVAS
-130 KSGQAFGSLASFL
+130 KSGQALGSLGSFL
-143 VPYFGGAKAASLLGG
+143 VPFAGGAKAASLLGG
-158 GTKAMR
+158 GARAMR
-164 TTGAVSSGTMG
+164 TTGAVSAGTMG
-175 VALGV
+175 VALGA
-180 QNQAD
+180 QNQVD
-185 RTARILEE
+185 RIARVLEE
-193 GGEVDNRELA
+193 GGEVDSRELA
-203 LIMGGAVGA
+203 VLMGGGIGA

-217 VGRVFGAVA
+217 VGKVFGAVA

-231 VPKDVK
+231 VPKDAK

-244 GKRLKNAGVAGL
+244 GKRLKSAGVAGL
-256 AEGGQEV
+256 QEGGQEV
-263 TAAILQDLI
+263 VAAVLQDLV
-272 EQNLY
+272 EKNLY
-277 NPDLELSLSAYQD
+277 NPDLEMSASAYQD

-303 FLLET
+303 FLLE
-308 VSGRRV
+308 SIAGRRV
-314 KKVLKAREQL
+314 KKVIKARDQL
-324 LSDQREEGQEI
+324 RADQAEEGQEI
-335 LDQVDRAKASTAGP
+335 NDQVQRAKASTAGP
-349 EGVQT
+349 EAAET

-363 LTGPKTKPEEEAEIN
+363 LTGPKTEPEVEAETD
-378 QTRVQS
+378 QTTAEYMQD
-384 AQLAKDLADQDQV
+384 LKDLRDQDQV

-403 RLAQTDLQRQILA
+403 RTAQLNLQREIST
-416 AGEMPIELSDLPQD
+416 GYNEIDLSTLPKD
-430 IAFFIS
+430 VAFMIS
-436 NSRIRSGA
+436 QSRIRSNS
-444 DIDPSAP
+444 DIDAGAP
-451 TTIAELEKALP
+451 TTVAELEAILP
-462 DLERKREIIQT
+462 EGENKKQIIQT
-473 IKHKQRPG
+473 EKNKQKPG
-481 LEPAYVSPEQRDEQ
+481 MEPAYVSPEQRAEQ
-495 AAKKKADQKVI
+495 VAKKEADQKVT
-506 DNLEAARVAVETG
+506 DNLPTAKVAVEAG
-519 SATNKDGTVSKDK
+519 RVTNKDGTVSRPK
-532 LRRKL
+532 LQREL
-537 KIKSEEAQAVIDKMA
+537 KVNAVEAQAIIDKLA
-552 REGVIEPIGRDKS
+552 RQGVIEPIKRDNR
-565 DNLIYVPVQP
+565 DNLVYVAVQP
-575 DKTLE
+575 EKTMEEAVPTPEEQRLEKFEKDLTDFRAERERQRADLDRMKQTPPTTQQEQIELERQESVVRDLDGRVNQLE
-580 EAAPTPAEQNLA
+580 EG
-592 ALQKELAE
+592 
-600 IRRIKAEQEV
+600 V
-610 VLADMKRKP
+610 KR
-619 VSTPRE
+619 
-625 QFNLDTQERLVEE
+625 
-638 LGARERSQENG
+638 
-649 VNNAQAAVGPRSKPS
+649 AQAAVAPAPKPT

-682 MPTDEHKRK
+682 MPTDEHKRS
-691 LNTIANK
+691 LNTIANR
-698 LRRYLAGLGLADVS
+698 LRRYLAGLGLSDVS
-712 LTTTNVLDFA
+712 LTTSNVLDFS
-722 EGTETTGAFIVEGQ
+722 EGTETESAFIVEGQ

-755 PNLPDAVLEQ
+755 PTLPDAVLEQ

-785 TDAEYQSLVKA
+785 TDAEYKSLVKA
-796 AESRKYVKRTGGK
+796 AESRKYVKRTGGR
-809 KEQRDYTFLDRAEH
+809 KEQREYTFLDRAEH
-823 MYPDLDP
+823 MYPELDP
-830 EGQQEEAIA
+830 EGQQEEAVA

-848 RLKMAGRP
+848 RLKMAGKP
-856 KTLFGRMVQFIKRI
+856 KSLFGRMVQFIKRI

-877 GFKDADAVFE
+877 GFKDVDAIFD
-887 GITSGKVG
+887 GITSGQIG
-895 RRERSRKPYSNYNN
+895 RR
-909 DGFKRSVRTF
+909 
-919 SPDRSIVAYK
+919 
-929 VVTRGEGDKLF
+929 
-940 PLFVDAKTEIPMNE
+940 
-954 WVEAVMPQTYRSKN
+954 Q
-968 GRLYVPSK
+968 
-976 GAVNIDGKKKR
+976 
-987 GTGVE
+987 
-992 VEIPN
+992 
-997 DAARQQ
+997 
-1003 LLRDGFI
+1003 
-1010 TDPNATKFLGVAA
+1010 
-1023 RPGFHAGSLPVANH
+1023 
-1037 IGKEIRITPS
+1037 
-1047 QVKTL
+1047 
-1052 TEAGYGRSI
+1052 RSI
-1061 KTGRGGGNVLKIR
+1061 K
-1074 EDDQAWV
+1074 
-1081 EVLVPDNSHGTNWQ
+1081 S
-1095 EIAESQAGT
+1095 
-1104 YANNAENRRLGRA
+1104 
-1117 GQIKN
+1117 
-1122 NEADINDRIP
+1122 
-1132 FAGHYTYRQGAA
+1132 
-1144 SKEESW
+1144 
-1150 VISGNMLVTRR
+1150 
-1161 LSRDEVN
+1161 SRDA
-1168 RINRENGINDAPTL
+1168 R
-1182 SEVAEILGDDLPTS
+1182 
-1196 IRHGQAGNVKQSR
+1196 QSR
-1209 RSDYSRSQD
+1209 RSDFSRSQD
-1218 YLSNL
+1218 FLSNL

-1239 GTPTPKVGY
+1239 GSPTPKRGY
-1248 AVAPLKQTETKSPAK
+1248 AVAPIKQTETKSLAK
-1263 EFDIDDVLDQVE
+1263 EFDIDDVLDQVD
-1275 NILRLQQSYKGVGID
+1275 NILRLQQSYKGIGID
-1290 IRTYAGGWLNTEE
+1290 IRTYAGGWFNTKE

-1323 ASAGDQD
+1323 GSAGDQD

-1346 IIETATGIEGL
+1346 IIETVTGIEGL

-1420 RIASISVPNVDSRDV
+1420 RISSISVPNVDSRDA
-1435 DRISQRLPQGASA
+1435 DRISQRLPTAVRA
-1448 TQDGVEEYLTL
+1448 KEDGVRDNLKLTIE
-1459 QLDDLLANERQKA
+1459 DLLANNKQKS

-1490 TLTDDQIIEVLT
+1490 NATDEQIIEILT
-1502 DRLADNLVFVYD
+1502 ERLADNLLFVYD
-1514 SVDPQ
+1514 SVDPE
-1519 TRERSKL
+1519 TRQRSKL
-1526 WYMGANRIANE
+1526 WYIGANRIANE
-1537 IAQKYGVPVS
+1537 IAKKYGVGVEQ
-1547 SVAGVMAALSPQKDW
+1547 VAAVMASLSPQKDW

-1572 VDIKATK
+1572 VDIKSTK
-1579 MDFKPTRAMQRTA
+1579 MDFVPTPEMQATA
-1592 QRIYGKEQYQPM
+1592 RRIFSKAEYQPM
-1604 LNIIFQQGRNMPLS
+1604 LNVIFRQGRNMPLS
-1618 EYADAPLLE
+1618 EYKDAPLLE

-1638 NDRGYQIVSPDGEDL
+1638 NDRGYNIVSPDGEDL
-1653 GYSRKKNGQ
+1653 GFSRNADGSK
-1662 RSRVAWGSNKEITKA
+1662 SVVAWGSNNEIAKA
-1677 AEAFN
+1677 VQSLDNAEAIAFA
-1682 DPESITL
+1682 
-1689 EMGARH
+1689 MGDRH

-1706 PNSMDGDVT
+1706 PNSLDGDVT
-1715 IDTHAV
+1715 SDTHAV
-1721 AAAHLKPLSGA
+1721 AAAHLKPLSGG
-1732 STEVHHNF
+1732 STEVFHNF
-1740 GTSPT
+1740 GTAPEKKNQAKMT
-1745 KSQQEDMPDWFGA
+1745 DWFGA
-1758 TSNSGPSGV
+1758 TSNSSVNGV
-1767 MGTYAIYAEAH
+1767 QGTYVIYAEAH
-1778 RRAAERRGTLP
+1778 RRAANRRGVLP

-1811 AANVQKI
+1811 PDNVQKI
-1818 NDLWDNYRQGLMDI
+1818 DDIWNNYRKGLIDI

-1838 IMNEAGDQG
+1838 VMNEAGDQG

-1852 SWEGSDSGSLKSPE
+1852 SWEGSSAGSLKSAE
-1866 PPIDEAEL
+1866 LAINENEL
-1874 SGDVVSRR
+1874 SGAIVSRR

-1928 PKYSRRSA
+1928 PKYSRRSV
-1936 PAPAILGVPDQE
+1936 PAPAILGAPDKE

-1972 KRFNRYE
+1972 KRFSKYE

-1986 DGNKPVPVL
+1986 DGNKPVPVI

-2022 LKENS
+2022 LKDNS

-2138 NVKQSKRSVT
+2138 NVRQSKRSVT
-2148 VMPVDY
+2148 VMPIDY

-2187 ISRKFASDE
+2187 ISGKFVSDE

-2260 LFDPLAQTIN
+2260 LFDPLAQSIN
-2270 AIDVGQSKID
+2270 AIDVGQSDID
-2280 QLTGGNNPKSVFLA
+2280 RLTGGNNPKSIFLA

-2322 VQDKFGRGLGSGM
+2322 VQERFGRGLGSGM
-2335 SDAEADNIV
+2335 SDVEADNII
-2344 NWVQSLDADNQQALN
+2344 NWVQSLDVDNQQALN
-2359 GVRNYVKQIVAST
+2359 GVRDYVKRVVAST

-2485 VVTDVPDRNKDNV
+2485 VVTEVPDRNKDNV
-2498 LGVKVNGQL
+2498 LNVKVNGQL

-2566 DLETAIINVNQYSD
+2566 DLETAVLNVSQYSD
-2580 VSNMDGLATEI
+2580 VSNLDGMATEI
-2591 TKGVGG
+2591 TKNVAP
-2597 SIRGIVDHIRKTN
+2597 SVFGIVDHIRKTN
-2610 RGEDFDRNNYWSN
+2610 RGENFDANNYWSG

-2728 GEDRQIMNAAYLFY
+2728 GEDRGMMNAMYLFY

-2749 FALYNAM
+2749 FALYNSM
-2756 IRSPKVR
+2756 IRSSKVR
-2763 KLWGAMI
+2763 KLWGGMI
-2770 LFGILQD
+2770 LFGLLYD
-2777 QFLSALSSDEDE
+2777 QFLAAISADEDE
-2789 DGRKDYDEISD
+2789 DGRKDYDEVSD
-2800 YTLEHNIL
+2800 YTLEHNML
-2808 IDTFGLT
+2808 LPTFGLS
-2815 DDKYVKIPLGYGI
+2815 DDKYIKIPLGYGL
-2828 NSAVNLGRAISRVQ
+2828 NSALNLGRALSRTQ
-2842 RGEYSVGEAS
+2842 RGEYTVGQAS

-2867 GVNEFGEIGD
+2867 GVNDFDEIGD
-2877 YLVTVSPTVIEP
+2877 YLVTVSPTVLEP

-2929 KSIATTLNNLTG
+2929 KSIATTINELTG
-2941 GSDVTPGAANVSPD
+2941 GSEVTPGAANVSPD

-2961 NYYTG
+2961 GYYTG

-2979 ENIVEALADD
+2979 ENIVEYLKGD

-2996 EIPFVRKLFVNPSA
+2996 EIPFVRKLFVSPTA
-3010 FEDVGSFI
+3010 AEDVGGFI
-3018 ENRDRVLYAGK
+3018 EKRDKVLYAGK

-3036 KGDRAREAQ
+3036 KGDREREAQ

-3057 GRLKAL
+3057 GQLKAL

-3076 IERNPRISE
+3076 IEKNPRISE

-3096 EKINEIVKKANAVL
+3096 EKINEIVKRANIIL
-3110 REAGIK
+3110 REAGID